1 MQEYLRRLLKDKAR
15 LRKWKRVMIA
25 LSCIVVVCTVYALSL
40 PAQTFACDKEEHTHT
55 AECYDENNG
64 LICDKEEHTH
74 NEDCNKQEEVN
85 EQEEVV
91 KDEPETQNKDEQ
103 VSQVSEE
110 VETTTSTTTTETTT
124 EPFDLSS
131 DANKGKITNVQ
142 FTYKKDG
149 VVVKPGQSV
158 DMNTQDDLSMT
169 YKLWFKDIPA
179 TTLKECGG
187 IMSYKLPE
195 GFTIKN
201 SIDKNITSGSDVIGT
216 MNVSTDGLVTI
227 KYYDT
232 YLKGLNDNQTLT
244 GDFEVDALIDI
255 NKIDSSTG
263 KVTITTPKGNITLN
277 YGLDY
282 KEHYESVSVDKK
294 CEKEA
299 TSDYI
304 KYTITLTAGDDGCQN
319 VYVVDQFTQ
328 NKELVKY
335 EEINLTE
342 TPLNDRENMLQPY
355 ETRKTATKGTI
366 YKTNAPSS
374 DQEIPGAVTSIPNSE
389 SFVWKIV
396 KMNPNEVRQLTY
408 YVKLKDTTEDLYKI
422 KKDVVNNAQV
432 YSKSDNSSQVY
443 SKGYKEST
451 FTPTIIIDTSVM
463 KKNIVKQDDN
473 KDYKKDNEGNYLV
486 NYQIE
491 FNYGSN
497 NNVSIKGF
505 QFADYLDYVDDYDFK
520 TDSKM
525 LPYISFVQDSIVL
538 HVKTAGESGY
548 KEYEAN
554 DISVKWAK
562 GNDTYTTTY
571 NENSTRFK
579 VYELNKQPITI
590 NPGDS
595 YYVTYTLKIKPEVYA
610 VMQSNSVNIKNRYYT
625 YSGDKELNRVGNTDL
640 TLTEYKWVDKDV
652 AKPTTSEETII
663 IDGTKYK
670 NQSNNQFNEDTSAEQ
685 SFKVPAGSYKYTVK
699 LNKTD
704 GKFNITDVTLTDTLD
719 KDVMK
724 YVGYMKI
731 MAYNTQNNVV
741 ETKWVNIDKQQN
753 FSLRLSDIDWTKNC
767 YSYTFEYYATPNN
780 LSSLT
785 SAKVTNTFTL
795 NGDVKRGVD
804 GKNFPFTNVSSSSE
818 VTLEGSYNLNVN
830 KQAWYYEKPK
840 QNATEWQNGKH
851 YWVIEV
857 NGSKIRK
864 DTQIKDEISDASGK
878 DEMSSEMSSYLHKDS
893 LVGVYKGDLKNLS
906 NKKIEDLPEN
916 LKIDKDYYTA
926 EYKNSKGFS
935 GDNNYS
941 ELVLTAKKDIDLQEN
956 EKIYIVVSTEPKELP
971 TEYRATSIYKN
982 SVYVKHINDA
992 DYTKYDEASQEL
1004 YGGNYIL
1011 KELGQTFEYK
1021 NGKYTNISI
1030 GKDKDDPES
1039 KIVKNKLIGNGIYA
1053 SWAFKVNYGGD
1064 LKGDYRV
1071 LETIPDGMELSYIRI
1086 KWTGKSAKKI
1096 TSRTITD
1103 LGDWKEHTITAP
1115 DDDNS
1120 NITTYYYVNGKQALI
1135 QLGEFKGI
1143 HGRDDY
1149 SVDVQVVCRV
1159 TDPDVLLGG
1168 ETKTFNNKVTLQ
1180 SSDGTKDYV
1189 SANAD
1194 AEISNI
1200 KILDKTNIHN
1210 DKSPKIDYTITANEY
1225 GQTLLKNTTDKLT
1238 LVDEM
1243 SSNLVL
1249 DPDSIKAKNIKDDK
1263 DVEIEKKYDPKTN
1276 ILEIQ
1281 IPDGTPVRITYTCK
1295 VKVAPD
1301 TETQVSN
1308 NVYWKNYGQ
1317 TGGVNDEI
1325 KTFSYD
1331 LNASGTTETETHPQ
1345 LKIIKYDDTL
1355 KRLSGAEFEIHE
1367 CELVKDKIQYK
1378 SPVNSTTAI
1387 SGADGTVIIPIE
1399 KFPMDFNTIYEVK
1412 ETNTVDGYILD
1423 DTPYYIMRAK
1433 KEDSGDDYSDYVKEY
1448 IKIAY
1453 QNSKDKHYI
1462 VAYDKD
1468 YFLVEIYNAQQGIT
1482 VKKAFTNNAAETDKN
1497 PVSGTYKFGLYNNA
1511 DGTGT
1516 PLDTIEIKY
1525 RPGETG
1531 VKSAKFKNQT
1541 LNTDYYVFELDQ
1553 NDKPIKASD
1562 GEATINSMQYK
1573 VVYKNETDSTKT
1585 NNAKVGETVIVTN
1598 KSRTKILPSTGSMG
1612 TLIYRL
1618 LGATLVVASV
1628 ICLSNINKNN
1638 RKEKGERD
1646 ETN

>member
-1 MQEYLRRLLKDKAR
+1 
-15 LRKWKRVMIA
+15 MIA

-55 AECYDENNG
+55 AECYDENNQ

-110 VETTTSTTTTETTT
+110 ETTTTTTTTETTT
-124 EPFDLSS
+124 ETTKQPFDLSS

-244 GDFEVDALIDI
+244 GDFEVDAQIDI

-263 KVTITTPKGNITLN
+263 KVTITTPKGVITLN

-282 KEHYESVSVDKK
+282 KEHYGSVSVDKK
-294 CEKEA
+294 CEKEK

-328 NKELVKY
+328 GKDLVNY
-335 EEINLTE
+335 VDINLTE
-342 TPLNDRENMLQPY
+342 IRLNDRENMLQPY

-374 DQEIPGAVTSIPNSE
+374 DQEIPGAVTSITNPE
-389 SFVWKIV
+389 SFVWKIA
-396 KMNPNEVRQLTY
+396 KMEPNEVRTLTY
-408 YVKLKDTTEDLYKI
+408 YVKLIDTTENLYNKQYDI
-422 KKDVVNNAQV
+422 VNNAQV
-432 YSKSDNSSQVY
+432 YSRKDVSSKVY
-443 SKGYKEST
+443 SKGNKDST
-451 FTPTIIIDTSVM
+451 FKPIIKIDTYVM
-463 KKNIVKQDDN
+463 QKNILTQN
-473 KDYKKDNEGNYLV
+473 GNDYIKEDGNYLV

-491 FNYGSN
+491 FNYGSEN
-497 NNVSIKGF
+497 NNCSIKEF
-505 QFADYLDYVDDYDFK
+505 QFRDSLDSDIY

-525 LPYISFVQDSIVL
+525 LPYISFVEDSVVL
-538 HVKTAGESGY
+538 HVKKAGETEYTDYSGSH
-548 KEYEAN
+548 
-554 DISVKWAK
+554 ITVGWAK
-562 GNDTYTTTY
+562 GNDNYSTYK
-571 NENSTRFK
+571 EDSTRFN
-579 VYELNKQPITI
+579 VYELNNQPITI

-610 VMQSNSVNIKNRYYT
+610 AMQSNSVTIKNRYFS
-625 YSGDKELNRVGNTDL
+625 YSRDKLLNKVFNDKLNLHER
-640 TLTEYKWVDKDV
+640 KWVEKSV
-652 AKPTTSEETII
+652 AEPTTAEKTVNME
-663 IDGTKYK
+663 GTKY
-670 NQSNNQFNEDTSAEQ
+670 NNQLIVDTSAEQ
-685 SFKVPAGSYKYTVK
+685 SFKVPAGSYKYTVNINK
-699 LNKTD
+699 TDENKTD
-704 GKFNITDVTLTDTLD
+704 GNFNITNVTLTDTFDKDTLD

-731 MAYNTQNNVV
+731 TAYDTDDKVV
-741 ETKWVNIDKQQN
+741 GTKWINIDKQKS
-753 FSLRLSDIDWTKNC
+753 FSLKLSDIGWENNC
-767 YSYTFEYYATPNN
+767 YSYKFEYYATPNG

-785 SAKVTNTFTL
+785 SAKVNNTFTL
-795 NGDVKRGVD
+795 NGDVKKGVN
-804 GKNFPFTNVSSSSE
+804 GTSFTFTNVNSSKE

-830 KQAWYYEKPK
+830 KQAWYYENPK
-840 QNATEWQNGKH
+840 QNATDWQNGMH

-857 NGSKIRK
+857 NGSKIRAG
-864 DTQIKDEISDASGK
+864 TQIKDEINDASGK
-878 DEMSSEMSSYLHKDS
+878 DEMSSYLHNDS
-893 LVGVYKGDLKNLS
+893 LVGVYKGDFKNLS
-906 NKKIEDLPEN
+906 DYKTIDALPKVGEE
-916 LKIDKDYYTA
+916 YYKA
-926 EYKNSKGFS
+926 EYSNDKHFS
-935 GDNNYS
+935 GENNYS
-941 ELVLTAKKDIDLQEN
+941 ELVLTTKKDIDLQEN
-956 EKIYIVVSTEPKELP
+956 EKIYIVVKTEPKELP

-982 SVYVKHINDA
+982 SVFVKHINDA
-992 DYTKYDEASQEL
+992 DFTKYNEASQEL

-1021 NGKYTNISI
+1021 NGKYTNISK
-1030 GKDKDDPES
+1030 GKDIDDPEG
-1039 KIVKNKLIGNGIYA
+1039 KIVKDKLNGEGIFA

-1086 KWTGKSAKKI
+1086 KWKGNSANDITSKQLTNLGEWKEMKI
-1096 TSRTITD
+1096 TAD
-1103 LGDWKEHTITAP
+1103 GDGSTNKG
-1115 DDDNS
+1115 
-1120 NITTYYYVNGKQALI
+1120 ITTYYYVNGKQALI

-1143 HGRDDY
+1143 HARDDY

-1367 CELVKDKIQYK
+1367 CELVNDKIQYK

-1387 SGADGTVIIPIE
+1387 SGTDGTVTIPTD

-1412 ETNTVDGYILD
+1412 ETNPVDGYIMD

-1433 KEDSGDDYSDYVKEY
+1433 KEDSGNDYSDYVKEY

-1462 VAYDKD
+1462 VAYDQD
-1468 YFLVEIYNAQQGIT
+1468 YFLVKIYNAQQGIT
-1482 VKKAFTNNAAETDKN
+1482 VKKQFTNNAAETEHN
-1497 PVSGTYKFGLYNNA
+1497 PVSGTYRFGLYENEN
-1511 DGTGT
+1511 GEGK
-1516 PLDTIEIKY
+1516 PLEIISIHYDPKDKD
-1525 RPGETG
+1525 
-1531 VKSAKFKNQT
+1531 VKSAKFKNPMDLT
-1541 LNTDYYVFELDQ
+1541 KDYYVFEIGQ
-1553 NDKPIKASD
+1553 NNQPIKASD
-1562 GEATINSMQYK
+1562 DEATINSMQYK

-1618 LGATLVVASV
+1618 LGATLVVASL

-1638 RKEKGERD
+1638 RKEKRRKR
-1646 ETN
+1646 

>member
-1 MQEYLRRLLKDKAR
+1 
-15 LRKWKRVMIA
+15 MIA
-25 LSCIVVVCTVYALSL
+25 LSCIVIVCTVYALSL
-40 PAQTFACDKEEHTHT
+40 PAQTMTCDKEEHTHT
-55 AECYDENNG
+55 AECYDENNE
-64 LICDKEEHTH
+64 LICEKEEHTH

-110 VETTTSTTTTETTT
+110 ETTTTTTTETTI

-131 DANKGKITNVQ
+131 EANKDKIIDVQ

-158 DMNTQDDLSMT
+158 DVSTQDDLSMT
-169 YKLWFKDIPA
+169 YKLWFKGIST
-179 TTLKECGG
+179 TTLIECGG
-187 IMSYKLPE
+187 IISYKLPE
-195 GFTIKN
+195 GFTIKK

-227 KYYDT
+227 T
-232 YLKGLNDNQTLT
+232 YNQQFLSRLQKNETLT
-244 GDFEVDALIDI
+244 GSFEVDAQIDM

-263 KVTITTPKGNITLN
+263 KVTITTPKGDITLN

-282 KEHYESVSVDKK
+282 KEHYGNVSVVDKSW
-294 CEKEA
+294 EKEA

-304 KYTITLTAGDDGCQN
+304 KYTITLKAGDDGCKN
-319 VYVVDQFTQ
+319 LYVVDQFTQ
-328 NKELVKY
+328 GKDLVKY
-335 EEINLTE
+335 EDINQSE
-342 TPLNDRENMLQPY
+342 TPLKISGDNHQPY
-355 ETRKTATKGTI
+355 ETRGVNLKAGTI

-374 DQEIPGAVTSIPNSE
+374 DQKIPGPVTSISNPE
-389 SFVWKIV
+389 SFVWKIDE
-396 KMNPNEVRQLTY
+396 MNPNEIRKLTY
-408 YVKLKDTTEDLYKI
+408 YVKLMDTTQNLYH
-422 KKDVVNNAQV
+422 KKTNVVNNAQV
-432 YSKSDNSSQVY
+432 YSKRDNSSQVY
-443 SKGYKEST
+443 SKGNKEST
-451 FTPTIIIDTSVM
+451 FTPTIVIDTSVM

-473 KDYKKDNEGNYLV
+473 KDYKKDDEGNYLV

-525 LPYISFVQDSIVL
+525 LPYISFVENSIVL

-548 KEYEAN
+548 KEYTGN

-579 VYELNKQPITI
+579 VYELNNKSITI

-610 VMQSNSVNIKNRYYT
+610 AMQSNSVNIKNRYYT
-625 YSGDKELNRVGNTDL
+625 YSTDKELNKIGNTDL
-640 TLTEYKWVDKDV
+640 TLSEYKWVDKDV
-652 AKPTTSEETII
+652 AKPTTSEETIS
-663 IDGTKYK
+663 IDGAKY
-670 NQSNNQFNEDTSAEQ
+670 NNQLNVDSSAEQ

-704 GKFNITDVTLTDTLD
+704 GKFNITNVTLADALD
-719 KDVMK
+719 NKDVMK

-731 MAYNTQNNVV
+731 TAYDTQDKVG
-741 ETKWVNIDKQQN
+741 ETKWINIDKQQS
-753 FSLRLSDIDWTKNC
+753 FSLKLSDIDWKKNC
-767 YSYTFEYYATPNN
+767 YSYTFEYYATPND

-804 GKNFPFTNVSSSSE
+804 GKNFPFTNVSSSRE

-840 QNATEWQNGKH
+840 QNATEWQNGMH

-857 NGSKIRK
+857 NGSKIRAG
-864 DTQIKDEISDASGK
+864 TQIKDEINDVLEK
-878 DEMSSEMSSYLHKDS
+878 DEISSYLHKDS

-906 NKKIEDLPEN
+906 DYKKIDALPVDLKLGDEYY
-916 LKIDKDYYTA
+916 KVDYT
-926 EYKNSKGFS
+926 NNKGFT
-935 GDNNYS
+935 GGNNYS
-941 ELVLTAKKDIDLQEN
+941 ELVLTTKQDFDLQEN

-1030 GKDKDDPES
+1030 GKDKDNPES
-1039 KIVKNKLIGNGIYA
+1039 KIVTKKLNGDGIYA

-1064 LKGDYRV
+1064 LKDDYRV

-1086 KWTGKSAKKI
+1086 KWTGKYAKNI
-1096 TSRTITD
+1096 TSKQITN
-1103 LGDWKEHTITAP
+1103 LGDDWKENTITAP
-1115 DDDNS
+1115 DDDHS
-1120 NITTYYYVNGKQALI
+1120 NITTTYYVNGKQALI
-1135 QLGEFKGI
+1135 QLGSFQGI
-1143 HGRDDY
+1143 HARDDY
-1149 SVDVQVVCRV
+1149 SVDVQVVCIV
-1159 TDPDVLLGG
+1159 IDPDVLLGG
-1168 ETKTFNNKVTLQ
+1168 ETKTFTNEVMLQ
-1180 SSDGTKDYV
+1180 SADGTKDYV
-1189 SANAD
+1189 SANAS
-1194 AEISNI
+1194 AEISKI
-1200 KILDKTNIHN
+1200 KILDKKNIH
-1210 DKSPKIDYTITANEY
+1210 DVKSPKIDYTITANEY

-1238 LVDEM
+1238 LVDDLDE
-1243 SSNLVL
+1243 NLVL
-1249 DPDSIKAKNIKDDK
+1249 DPDSIQAKNIKDRS
-1263 DVEIEKKYDPKTN
+1263 DVNIETKYDPVKN

-1281 IPDGTPVRITYTCK
+1281 IPDSTPVQITYSCK
-1295 VKVAPD
+1295 VKAAPN
-1301 TETQVSN
+1301 TEIPLVSN
-1308 NVYWKNYGQ
+1308 RVYWKNYAQ

-1325 KTFSYD
+1325 KQFSYD

-1355 KRLSGAEFEIHE
+1355 KRLSGAEFEIYE
-1367 CELVKDKIQYK
+1367 CTLENNKIK
-1378 SPVNSTTAI
+1378 RTSRTPITVT
-1387 SGADGTVIIPIE
+1387 SGADGTVTIPTD

-1412 ETNTVDGYILD
+1412 ETNPVDGYIMD

-1433 KEDSGDDYSDYVKEY
+1433 KEDSGNDYSDYVKEY

-1468 YFLVEIYNAQQGIT
+1468 YFLVKIYNAQQGIT
-1482 VKKAFTNNAAETDKN
+1482 VKKQFTNNAAETEHN
-1497 PVSGTYKFGLYNNA
+1497 PVSGTYRFGLYNNEN
-1511 DGTGT
+1511 GTGK
-1516 PLDTIEIKY
+1516 PLEIISIHYDPKDKD
-1525 RPGETG
+1525 
-1531 VKSAKFKNQT
+1531 VKSAKFKNQK
-1541 LNTDYYVFELDQ
+1541 LNTDYYVFELNQ
-1553 NDKPIKASD
+1553 NDQPIKASD
-1562 GEATINSMQYK
+1562 NEATINSMQYK
-1573 VVYKNETDSTKT
+1573 VVYNNETNNTET
-1585 NNAKVGETVIVTN
+1585 NSAKVGETVTVTN
-1598 KSRTKILPSTGSMG
+1598 KSRTKILPSTGSIG

-1618 LGATLVVASV
+1618 LGATLVIASL

-1638 RKEKGERD
+1638 RKEKRRKR
-1646 ETN
+1646 

>member
-1 MQEYLRRLLKDKAR
+1 MIVQEYLRRLLKDKAR
-15 LRKWKRVMIA
+15 LRKWKRIMIA

-40 PAQTFACDKEEHTHT
+40 PAQTLTCDKEEHTHT
-55 AECYDENNG
+55 AECYDENNE
-64 LICDKEEHTH
+64 LICEKEEHTH
-74 NEDCNKQEEVN
+74 TDDCNKQEEVN

-103 VSQVSEE
+103 VSQESEE
-110 VETTTSTTTTETTT
+110 ETTTTTTETTT
-124 EPFDLSS
+124 ETTKQPFDLSS
-131 DANKGKITNVQ
+131 EANKDKITDVQ

-158 DMNTQDDLSMT
+158 DVSTQDDLSMT
-169 YKLWFKDIPA
+169 YKLWLKGISA
-179 TTLKECGG
+179 TTLIECGG
-187 IMSYKLPE
+187 IISYKLPE
-195 GFTIKN
+195 GFTIKK

-227 KYYDT
+227 T
-232 YLKGLNDNQTLT
+232 YNQQFLSRLQENETLT
-244 GDFEVDALIDI
+244 GSFEVDAQIDM

-263 KVTITTPKGNITLN
+263 KVTITTPKGDITLD

-282 KEHYESVSVDKK
+282 KEHYGNVSVVDKSWK
-294 CEKEA
+294 KEA

-304 KYTITLTAGDDGCQN
+304 KYTITLKAGDDGCQN

-328 NKELVKY
+328 GKDLVNY
-335 EEINLTE
+335 VDINLSE
-342 TPLNDRENMLQPY
+342 TPLNGSENKQQPY
-355 ETRKTATKGTI
+355 ETRNTTIQGTI

-374 DQEIPGAVTSIPNSE
+374 DQKIPDSE
-389 SFVWKIV
+389 SFVWKIK
-396 KMNPNEVRQLTY
+396 KMDPNEVRQLTY
-408 YVKLKDTTEDLYKI
+408 YVKLIDTTEIPYKSY
-422 KKDVVNNAQV
+422 KNVVNNAQV
-432 YSKSDNSSQVY
+432 YSRKDDSSQVY
-443 SKGYKEST
+443 PKGNKEST
-451 FTPTIIIDTSVM
+451 FTPTITIDTNVM

-548 KEYEAN
+548 KEYEGN

-579 VYELNKQPITI
+579 VYELNNKSITI

-610 VMQSNSVNIKNRYYT
+610 AMQSDSVTIKNRYYT
-625 YSGDKELNRVGNTDL
+625 YSGSEELDKVGNRDL

-652 AKPTTSEETII
+652 AKPTTSEETINM
-663 IDGTKYK
+663 DGKKY
-670 NQSNNQFNEDTSAEQ
+670 NNQFNEDTSAEQ

-704 GKFNITDVTLTDTLD
+704 GKFNITNVTLADALD
-719 KDVMK
+719 NKDVMK

-731 MAYNTQNNVV
+731 TAYDTQDKVG
-741 ETKWVNIDKQQN
+741 ETKWINIDKQQN

-767 YSYTFEYYATPNN
+767 YSYTFEYYATPND

-795 NGDVKRGVD
+795 NGNVKRGVD
-804 GKNFPFTNVSSSSE
+804 GTTFTFTNVNSSSE

-830 KQAWYYEKPK
+830 KQAWYYENPK

-857 NGSKIRK
+857 NGSTIRK

-878 DEMSSEMSSYLHKDS
+878 DEMSSYLHKDS

-916 LKIDKDYYTA
+916 LKIDKDYYMV

-935 GDNNYS
+935 GDNNYN

-956 EKIYIVVSTEPKELP
+956 EKIYIVVSTGPKELP

-1030 GKDKDDPES
+1030 GKDKDNPES
-1039 KIVKNKLIGNGIYA
+1039 KIVTKKLNGDGIYA

-1064 LKGDYRV
+1064 LKDDYRV

-1086 KWTGKSAKKI
+1086 KWTGKYAKNI
-1096 TSRTITD
+1096 TSKQITN
-1103 LGDWKEHTITAP
+1103 LGDDWKENTITAP
-1115 DDDNS
+1115 DDDHS
-1120 NITTYYYVNGKQALI
+1120 NITTTYYVNGKQALI
-1135 QLGEFKGI
+1135 QLGSFQGI
-1143 HGRDDY
+1143 HARDDY

-1168 ETKTFNNKVTLQ
+1168 KTKTFTNKVMLQ
-1180 SSDGTKDYV
+1180 SPDGTKDYV
-1189 SANAD
+1189 SANAS
-1194 AEISNI
+1194 AEISKI

-1238 LVDEM
+1238 LVDDLDE
-1243 SSNLVL
+1243 NLVL
-1249 DPDSIKAKNIKDDK
+1249 DPDSIKAKNIKNNS
-1263 DVEIEKKYDPKTN
+1263 DVPIETKYDPEKN

-1281 IPDGTPVRITYTCK
+1281 IPDGTPVQIQYSCK
-1295 VKVAPD
+1295 VKAAPNA
-1301 TETQVSN
+1301 EIPLVSN
-1308 NVYWKNYGQ
+1308 RVYWKNYAQ
-1317 TGGVNDEI
+1317 TGGVNNEI
-1325 KTFSYD
+1325 KQFSYD
-1331 LNASGTTETETHPQ
+1331 LNASGTTVTETHPQ

-1367 CELVKDKIQYK
+1367 CKLENNEIKHTSKNPITV
-1378 SPVNSTTAI
+1378 T
-1387 SGADGTVIIPIE
+1387 SGADGTVIIPTD
-1399 KFPMDFNTIYEVK
+1399 KFPMDFNIIYEVK
-1412 ETNTVDGYILD
+1412 ETKTVDGYILD
-1423 DTPYYIMRAK
+1423 NTPYYIMRAK
-1433 KEDSGDDYSDYVKEY
+1433 KEDSRDYSDYVKKY
-1448 IKIAY
+1448 IEY

-1468 YFLVEIYNAQQGIT
+1468 YFLVKIYNAQQGIT
-1482 VKKAFTNNAAETDKN
+1482 VKKEFRNNAAETDKN

-1531 VKSAKFKNQT
+1531 VKSEKFKNQT

-1573 VVYKNETDSTKT
+1573 VVYNNETDSTKT

-1598 KSRTKILPSTGSMG
+1598 KSRTKILPSTGSVG

-1618 LGATLVVASV
+1618 LGATLVVASL

-1638 RKEKGERD
+1638 RKEKRRKRWCASSV
-1646 ETN
+1646 

>member
-1 MQEYLRRLLKDKAR
+1 
-15 LRKWKRVMIA
+15 MIA

-40 PAQTFACDKEEHTHT
+40 PAQTLACDKEEHTHT
-55 AECYDENNG
+55 AECYDENNE
-64 LICDKEEHTH
+64 LICEKEEHTH
-74 NEDCNKQEEVN
+74 TDDCYKQEEVN

-91 KDEPETQNKDEQ
+91 KDEPETINNEQ
-103 VSQVSEE
+103 VSQASEE
-110 VETTTSTTTTETTT
+110 EETTTTTTTETTKQ
-124 EPFDLSS
+124 PFDLSS
-131 DANKGKITNVQ
+131 EANKDKITDVQ

-149 VVVKPGQSV
+149 VVVEPGQSV
-158 DMNTQDDLSMT
+158 DVSTQADLSMT
-169 YKLWFKDIPA
+169 YKLWFKDISA
-179 TTLKECGG
+179 TILKQCGG
-187 IMSYKLPE
+187 IIKYQLPG
-195 GFTIKN
+195 GFKIRN
-201 SIDKNITSGSDVIGT
+201 SIQKNIVEGNDILGT
-216 MNVSTDGLVTI
+216 MDVNKDGLVTI
-227 KYYDT
+227 T
-232 YLKGLNDNQTLT
+232 YNTTFLSGLSDNQTLT
-244 GDFEVDALIDI
+244 GDFEVDAQIDM

-263 KVTITTPKGNITLN
+263 KVTITTPKGDITLN

-282 KEHYESVSVDKK
+282 KEHYGNVEVDKSW
-294 CEKEA
+294 EKEA

-304 KYTITLTAGDDGCQN
+304 KYTITLKAGEDGCKN

-328 NKELVKY
+328 GKDLVKY
-335 EEINLTE
+335 EDINLTE
-342 TPLNDRENMLQPY
+342 NTLNPGEYNHQPY
-355 ETRKTATKGTI
+355 ETRDNNSKAGTI

-374 DQEIPGAVTSIPNSE
+374 DQTIPDAVMSISNPE
-389 SFVWKIV
+389 SFVWKIDE
-396 KMNPNEVRQLTY
+396 MNPNEVRKLTY
-408 YVKLKDTTEDLYKI
+408 YVKLIDTTQNLYH
-422 KKDVVNNAQV
+422 KKTNVVNNAQV
-432 YSKSDNSSQVY
+432 YSKRDNSSQVY
-443 SKGYKEST
+443 SKGNKEST
-451 FTPTIIIDTSVM
+451 FTPTIVIDTSVM

-473 KDYKKDNEGNYLV
+473 KDYKKDDEGNYLV

-525 LPYISFVQDSIVL
+525 LPYISFVENSIVL

-548 KEYEAN
+548 KEYTGN

-562 GNDTYTTTY
+562 GNDTYSTTY
-571 NENSTRFK
+571 KEDSTRFK
-579 VYELNKQPITI
+579 VYELNNKSITI

-610 VMQSNSVNIKNRYYT
+610 AMQSNSVNIKNRYYT
-625 YSGDKELNRVGNTDL
+625 YSTDKELNKIGNTDL
-640 TLTEYKWVDKDV
+640 TLSEYKWVDKDV
-652 AKPTTSEETII
+652 AKPTTSEETINM
-663 IDGTKYK
+663 DGKKY
-670 NQSNNQFNEDTSAEQ
+670 NNQFNEDTSAEQ

-731 MAYNTQNNVV
+731 MAYDTQNNVV

-753 FSLRLSDIDWTKNC
+753 FSLRLSDIDWTNNC
-767 YSYTFEYYATPNN
+767 YSYTFEYYATPND

-785 SAKVTNTFTL
+785 SAKVTNTFSL

-804 GKNFPFTNVSSSSE
+804 GETFTFTNVSSSSE

-864 DTQIKDEISDASGK
+864 DTQIKDEISDALGK
-878 DEMSSEMSSYLHKDS
+878 DEISSYLHKDS
-893 LVGVYKGDLKNLS
+893 LVGVYKGNLKTLS
-906 NKKIEDLPEN
+906 EYKTIDNLPEK
-916 LKIDKDYYTA
+916 LRVSESYYTA
-926 EYKNSKGFS
+926 DYTNKKGFS

-956 EKIYIVVSTEPKELP
+956 EKIYILVSTEPQELP

-1021 NGKYTNISI
+1021 NGKYKNISK
-1030 GKDKDDPES
+1030 GKDIDDPES
-1039 KIVKNKLIGNGIYA
+1039 KIVKEKLNGNGIFA

-1064 LKGDYRV
+1064 LNGDYRV

-1086 KWTGKSAKKI
+1086 KWTGKYAKNI
-1096 TSRTITD
+1096 TSKQITN
-1103 LGDWKEHTITAP
+1103 LGDDWKENTITAP
-1115 DDDNS
+1115 DDDHS
-1120 NITTYYYVNGKQALI
+1120 NITTTYYVNGKQALI
-1135 QLGEFKGI
+1135 QLGSFQGI
-1143 HGRDDY
+1143 HARDDY
-1149 SVDVQVVCRV
+1149 SVDVQVVCKV
-1159 TDPDVLLGG
+1159 IDPDVLLGG
-1168 ETKTFNNKVTLQ
+1168 KTKTFTNKVMLQ
-1180 SSDGTKDYV
+1180 SVDGTKDYV
-1189 SANAD
+1189 SANAS

-1225 GQTLLKNTTDKLT
+1225 GQTLLKNITDKLT
-1238 LVDEM
+1238 LVDDL
-1243 SSNLVL
+1243 SPNLVL
-1249 DPDSIKAKNIKDDK
+1249 DPDSIKAKNIKNNS
-1263 DVEIEKKYDPKTN
+1263 DVPIEIKYDPVKN

-1281 IPDGTPVRITYTCK
+1281 IPDSTPVQITYSCK
-1295 VKVAPD
+1295 VKAAPN
-1301 TETQVSN
+1301 TETPLVSN
-1308 NVYWKNYGQ
+1308 RVYWKNYAQ

-1325 KTFSYD
+1325 KQFSYD

-1355 KRLSGAEFEIHE
+1355 KRLSGAEFEIYE
-1367 CELVKDKIQYK
+1367 CTLENNEIKRTSKKPFTVTSD
-1378 SPVNSTTAI
+1378 
-1387 SGADGTVIIPIE
+1387 ADGTVII
-1399 KFPMDFNTIYEVK
+1399 KTSDYQMKFNTIYEVK
-1412 ETNTVDGYILD
+1412 ETKTVDGYILD
-1423 DTPYYIMRAK
+1423 GNSYYIMRAK
-1433 KEDSGDDYSDYVKEY
+1433 KEDSGDYSDYVKKY
-1448 IKIAY
+1448 IEY
-1453 QNSKDKHYI
+1453 QNSRDKHYI

-1468 YFLVEIYNAQQGIT
+1468 YFLVKIYNAQQGIT
-1482 VKKAFTNNAAETDKN
+1482 VKKQFTNNAAETEYN
-1497 PVSGTYKFGLYNNA
+1497 PVSGTYRFGLYDNA
-1511 DGTGT
+1511 EGSGDA
-1516 PLDTIEIKY
+1516 LEIISIHYDPKDKD
-1525 RPGETG
+1525 
-1531 VKSAKFKNQT
+1531 VKSAKFKNPIDLT
-1541 LNTDYYVFELDQ
+1541 KDYYVFEIGQ
-1553 NDKPIKASD
+1553 NNQPIKASD

-1618 LGATLVVASV
+1618 LGATLVVASI

-1638 RKEKGERD
+1638 RKEKRRKR
-1646 ETN
+1646 

>member
-15 LRKWKRVMIA
+15 LKKWKRIMIA

-40 PAQTFACDKEEHTHT
+40 PAQTLACDKEEHTHT
-55 AECYDENNG
+55 AECYDENNE
-64 LICDKEEHTH
+64 LICEKEEHTH
-74 NEDCNKQEEVN
+74 NEDCNKQEEAN

-103 VSQVSEE
+103 VSQESEE
-110 VETTTSTTTTETTT
+110 EETTTTTTTETTT
-124 EPFDLSS
+124 ETTKQPFDLSYHTENIES
-131 DANKGKITNVQ
+131 VKFV
-142 FTYKKDG
+142 YKKTEIIDG
-149 VVVKPGQSV
+149 KEKTTEYDVPTDGSI
-158 DMNTQDDLSMT
+158 LSYDTLDMT
-169 YKLWFKDIPA
+169 YKLFFKGISA
-179 TTLKECGG
+179 KTLKECGG
-187 IMSYKLPE
+187 IIKYQLPNGFKIRKMIE
-195 GFTIKN
+195 GKTIL
-201 SIDKNITSGSDVIGT
+201 SGGVVIGN

-227 KYYDT
+227 T
-232 YLKGLNDNQTLT
+232 YNQQFLSRLQKNETLT
-244 GDFEVDALIDI
+244 GSFEVDAQIDM

-263 KVTITTPKGNITLN
+263 KVTITTPKGDITLN

-282 KEHYESVSVDKK
+282 KEHYGNVSVVDKSW
-294 CEKEA
+294 EKEA

-304 KYTITLTAGDDGCQN
+304 KYTITLKAGDDGCKN
-319 VYVVDQFTQ
+319 LYVVDQFTQ
-328 NKELVKY
+328 GKDLVKY
-335 EEINLTE
+335 EDINQSE
-342 TPLNDRENMLQPY
+342 TPLKISGDNHQPY
-355 ETRKTATKGTI
+355 ETRGVNLKAGTI

-374 DQEIPGAVTSIPNSE
+374 DQKIPGPVTSISNPE
-389 SFVWKIV
+389 SFVWKIDE
-396 KMNPNEVRQLTY
+396 MNPNEIRKLTY
-408 YVKLKDTTEDLYKI
+408 YVKLIDTTQNLYHNKTN
-422 KKDVVNNAQV
+422 VVNNAQV
-432 YSKSDNSSQVY
+432 YSKRDNSSQVY

-451 FTPTIIIDTSVM
+451 FTPTININTSVM

-473 KDYKKDNEGNYLV
+473 KDYKKDNDGNYLV

-491 FNYGSN
+491 FNYGSE
-497 NNVSIKGF
+497 NNVSIKKF
-505 QFADYLDYVDDYDFK
+505 QFADYLDYEDGVDFK

-538 HVKTAGESGY
+538 HVKEAGKTEYTEY
-548 KEYEAN
+548 KGD

-562 GNDTYTTTY
+562 ENGAYSTTY
-571 NENSTRFK
+571 KEDSTRFK
-579 VYELNKQPITI
+579 VYELNNKSITI

-610 VMQSNSVNIKNRYYT
+610 AMQSNSVTIKNRYYT
-625 YSGDKELNRVGNTDL
+625 YSGSEELDKVGNRDL

-652 AKPTTSEETII
+652 AKPTTSEETINM
-663 IDGTKYK
+663 DGKKY
-670 NQSNNQFNEDTSAEQ
+670 NNQFNEDTSAEQ

-731 MAYNTQNNVV
+731 MAYDTQNNVV
-741 ETKWVNIDKQQN
+741 ETKWVNIDKQQSFN
-753 FSLRLSDIDWTKNC
+753 LKLYDIDWTKNC

-878 DEMSSEMSSYLHKDS
+878 DEMSSYLHKDS
-893 LVGVYKGDLKNLS
+893 LVGVYKGNLKTLS
-906 NKKIEDLPEN
+906 EYKTIDNLPEE
-916 LKIDKDYYTA
+916 LRVSESYYTA
-926 EYKNSKGFS
+926 DYTNKKGFS

-941 ELVLTAKKDIDLQEN
+941 ELVLTTKQDFDLQEN
-956 EKIYIVVSTEPKELP
+956 KKIYIVVKTEPQELP
-971 TEYRATSIYKN
+971 TEYRATSKYKN
-982 SVYVKHINDA
+982 SVYVKHANDA
-992 DYTKYDEASQEL
+992 DFTKYGEASQEL

-1030 GKDKDDPES
+1030 GKDKDNPES
-1039 KIVKNKLIGNGIYA
+1039 KIVTKKLNGDGIYA

-1064 LKGDYRV
+1064 LKDDYRV

-1086 KWTGKSAKKI
+1086 KWTGKYAKNI

-1115 DDDNS
+1115 DDDHS

-1210 DKSPKIDYTITANEY
+1210 DKSPKINYTITANEY

-1367 CELVKDKIQYK
+1367 CELVNDKIQYK

-1387 SGADGTVIIPIE
+1387 SGTDGTVTIPTD
-1399 KFPMDFNTIYEVK
+1399 KFQMKFNTIYEVK
-1412 ETNTVDGYILD
+1412 ETKKVDGYILD
-1423 DTPYYIMRAK
+1423 NTPYYIMRAK
-1433 KEDSGDDYSDYVKEY
+1433 KEDNGDYSDYVKEY
-1448 IKIAY
+1448 IKIVY

-1468 YFLVEIYNAQQGIT
+1468 YFLVKIYNAQQGIT
-1482 VKKAFTNNAAETDKN
+1482 VKKQFTNNAAETEHN
-1497 PVSGTYKFGLYNNA
+1497 PISGTYQFGLYDNEN
-1511 DGTGT
+1511 GTGK
-1516 PLDTIEIKY
+1516 PLEIIEIKY
-1525 RPGETG
+1525 DPKDKD
-1531 VKSAKFKNQT
+1531 VKSEKFKNPIDLT
-1541 LNTDYYVFELDQ
+1541 KDYYVFEIGQ
-1553 NDKPIKASD
+1553 NNQPIKAFE
-1562 GEATINSMQYK
+1562 GEATINSMQYE
-1573 VVYKNETDSTKT
+1573 VVYDNKGNPT
-1585 NNAKVGETVIVTN
+1585 NKAQVGDTVTVTN
-1598 KSRTKILPSTGSMG
+1598 KSRTKILPSTGGIG

-1618 LGATLVVASV
+1618 LGATLVVVSV

-1638 RKEKGERD
+1638 RKGNRRKK
-1646 ETN
+1646 

>member
-1 MQEYLRRLLKDKAR
+1 MIVQEYLRRLLKDKAR
-15 LRKWKRVMIA
+15 LRKWKRIMIA

-40 PAQTFACDKEEHTHT
+40 PAQTLACDKEEHTHT
-55 AECYDENNG
+55 AECYDENNE
-64 LICDKEEHTH
+64 LICEKEEHTH
-74 NEDCNKQEEVN
+74 TDDCYKQEEVN

-91 KDEPETQNKDEQ
+91 KDEPETINNDEQ
-103 VSQVSEE
+103 VSQASEE
-110 VETTTSTTTTETTT
+110 EETTTTTTTETTKQ
-124 EPFDLSS
+124 PFDLSS
-131 DANKGKITNVQ
+131 EANKDKITDVQ

-158 DMNTQDDLSMT
+158 DVSTQADLSMT
-169 YKLWFKDIPA
+169 YKLWFKDISA
-179 TTLKECGG
+179 TILKQCGG
-187 IMSYKLPE
+187 IIKYQLPG
-195 GFTIKN
+195 GFKIRN
-201 SIDKNITSGSDVIGT
+201 SIQKNIVEGNDILGT
-216 MNVSTDGLVTI
+216 MDVNKDGLVTI
-227 KYYDT
+227 T
-232 YLKGLNDNQTLT
+232 YNTTFLSGLSDNQTLT
-244 GDFEVDALIDI
+244 GDFEVDAQIDM

-263 KVTITTPKGNITLN
+263 KVTITTPKGDITLN

-282 KEHYESVSVDKK
+282 KEHYGNVEVDKSW
-294 CEKEA
+294 EKEA

-304 KYTITLTAGDDGCQN
+304 KYTITLKAGEDGCKN

-328 NKELVKY
+328 GKDLVKY
-335 EEINLTE
+335 EDINLTE
-342 TPLNDRENMLQPY
+342 NTLNPGEYNHQPY
-355 ETRKTATKGTI
+355 ETRDNNSKAGTI

-374 DQEIPGAVTSIPNSE
+374 DQTIPDAVMSISNPE
-389 SFVWKIV
+389 SFVWKIDE
-396 KMNPNEVRQLTY
+396 MNPNEVRKLTY
-408 YVKLKDTTEDLYKI
+408 YVKLIDTTQNLYH
-422 KKDVVNNAQV
+422 KKTNVVNNAQV
-432 YSKSDNSSQVY
+432 YSKRDNSSQVY
-443 SKGYKEST
+443 SKGNKEST
-451 FTPTIIIDTSVM
+451 FTPTIVIDTSVM

-473 KDYKKDNEGNYLV
+473 KDYKKDAEGNYLV

-525 LPYISFVQDSIVL
+525 LPYISFVENSIVL

-548 KEYEAN
+548 KEYTGN

-562 GNDTYTTTY
+562 GNDTYSTTY
-571 NENSTRFK
+571 KEDSTRFK
-579 VYELNKQPITI
+579 VYELNNKSITI

-610 VMQSNSVNIKNRYYT
+610 AMQSNSVNIKNRYYT
-625 YSGDKELNRVGNTDL
+625 YSTDKELNKIGNTDL
-640 TLTEYKWVDKDV
+640 TLSEYKWVDKDV
-652 AKPTTSEETII
+652 AKPTTSEETINM
-663 IDGTKYK
+663 DGKKY
-670 NQSNNQFNEDTSAEQ
+670 NNQFNEDTSAEQ

-731 MAYNTQNNVV
+731 MAYDTQNNVV

-753 FSLRLSDIDWTKNC
+753 FSLRLSDIDWTNNC
-767 YSYTFEYYATPNN
+767 YSYTFEYYATPND

-785 SAKVTNTFTL
+785 SAKVTNTFSL
-795 NGDVKRGVD
+795 NGDVKRGLD
-804 GKNFPFTNVSSSSE
+804 GETFTFTNVSSSSE

-864 DTQIKDEISDASGK
+864 DTQIKDEISDALGK
-878 DEMSSEMSSYLHKDS
+878 DEISSYLHKDS
-893 LVGVYKGDLKNLS
+893 LVGVYKGNLKTLS
-906 NKKIEDLPEN
+906 EYKTIDNLPEK
-916 LKIDKDYYTA
+916 LRVSDSYYTA
-926 EYKNSKGFS
+926 DYTNKKGFS

-956 EKIYIVVSTEPKELP
+956 EKIYIVVSTEPQELP
-971 TEYRATSIYKN
+971 TEYRATFIYKN

-1021 NGKYTNISI
+1021 NGKYKNISK
-1030 GKDKDDPES
+1030 GKDIDDPES
-1039 KIVKNKLIGNGIYA
+1039 KIVKEKLNGDGIFA

-1064 LKGDYRV
+1064 LNGDYRV

-1086 KWTGKSAKKI
+1086 KWTGKYAKNI
-1096 TSRTITD
+1096 TSKQITN
-1103 LGDWKEHTITAP
+1103 LGDDWKENTITAP
-1115 DDDNS
+1115 DDDHS
-1120 NITTYYYVNGKQALI
+1120 NITTTYYVNGKQALI
-1135 QLGEFKGI
+1135 QLGSFQGI
-1143 HGRDDY
+1143 HARDDY

-1168 ETKTFNNKVTLQ
+1168 KTKTFTNEVMLQ
-1180 SSDGTKDYV
+1180 SPDGTKDYV
-1189 SANAD
+1189 SANAS
-1194 AEISNI
+1194 AEISKI

-1238 LVDEM
+1238 LVDDL
-1243 SSNLVL
+1243 SPNLVL
-1249 DPDSIKAKNIKDDK
+1249 DPDSIKAKNIKNK
-1263 DVEIEKKYDPKTN
+1263 SDVPIETKYDLEKN

-1281 IPDGTPVRITYTCK
+1281 IPDGTPVQIQYSCK
-1295 VKVAPD
+1295 VKVAPKTD
-1301 TETQVSN
+1301 ASVSN
-1308 NVYWKNYGQ
+1308 RVYWKNYGQ

-1331 LNASGTTETETHPQ
+1331 LNASGTTETETHPE

-1367 CELVKDKIQYK
+1367 CILENNEIKRTSKK
-1378 SPVNSTTAI
+1378 PF
-1387 SGADGTVIIPIE
+1387 TVISDTDGSVTIKTSE
-1399 KFPMDFNTIYEVK
+1399 HQMEFNTIYEVK
-1412 ETNTVDGYILD
+1412 ETKTVDGYILD
-1423 DTPYYIMRAK
+1423 GNSYYIMRAK
-1433 KEDSGDDYSDYVKEY
+1433 KEDSRDYSDYVKKY
-1448 IKIAY
+1448 IEY
-1453 QNSKDKHYI
+1453 QNSRDKHYI

-1468 YFLVEIYNAQQGIT
+1468 YFLVKIFNAQKGIT
-1482 VKKAFTNNAAETDKN
+1482 VQKAFKNNAAETEHN
-1497 PVSGTYKFGLYNNA
+1497 PISGTYRFGLYDNA
-1511 DGTGT
+1511 EGSGDA
-1516 PLDTIEIKY
+1516 LEIISIHYDPKDKD
-1525 RPGETG
+1525 
-1531 VKSAKFKNQT
+1531 VKSAKFKNPIDLT
-1541 LNTDYYVFELDQ
+1541 KDYYVFEIGQ
-1553 NDKPIKASD
+1553 NNQPIKASD
-1562 GEATINSMQYK
+1562 DEATINSMQYK
-1573 VVYKNETDSTKT
+1573 VVYNNETNNTET
-1585 NNAKVGETVIVTN
+1585 NSAKVGETVTVTN
-1598 KSRTKILPSTGSMG
+1598 KSRTKILPSTGSVG

-1618 LGATLVVASV
+1618 LGATLVVASL

-1638 RKEKGERD
+1638 RKEKRRKR
-1646 ETN
+1646 

>member
-15 LRKWKRVMIA
+15 LKKWKRIMIA

-40 PAQTFACDKEEHTHT
+40 PAQTMTCDKEEHTHT
-55 AECYDENNG
+55 AECYDENNE
-64 LICDKEEHTH
+64 LICEKEEHTH
-74 NEDCNKQEEVN
+74 TDDCNKQEEVN
-85 EQEEVV
+85 EQEEDVD
-91 KDEPETQNKDEQ
+91 DEPETQNDDEQ
-103 VSQVSEE
+103 VSQASEE
-110 VETTTSTTTTETTT
+110 VTTTTETTT
-124 EPFDLSS
+124 ETTKQPFDLSS
-131 DANKGKITNVQ
+131 EANKDKITDVQ

-158 DMNTQDDLSMT
+158 DVSTQDDLSMT
-169 YKLWFKDIPA
+169 YKLWFKGISA
-179 TTLKECGG
+179 TTLIECGG
-187 IMSYKLPE
+187 IISYKLPE
-195 GFTIKN
+195 GFTIKK
-201 SIDKNITSGSDVIGT
+201 SIDKNITSGNDVIGT

-227 KYYDT
+227 T
-232 YLKGLNDNQTLT
+232 YNQQFLSRLQKNETLT
-244 GDFEVDALIDI
+244 GSFEVDAQIDM

-263 KVTITTPKGNITLN
+263 KVTITTPKGDITLN

-282 KEHYESVSVDKK
+282 KEHYGNVSVVDKSW
-294 CEKEA
+294 EKEA

-304 KYTITLTAGDDGCQN
+304 KYTITLKAGDDGCKN
-319 VYVVDQFTQ
+319 LYVVDQFTQ
-328 NKELVKY
+328 GKDLVKY
-335 EEINLTE
+335 EDINQSE
-342 TPLNDRENMLQPY
+342 TPLKISGDNHQPY
-355 ETRKTATKGTI
+355 ETRGVNLKAGTI

-374 DQEIPGAVTSIPNSE
+374 DQKIPGPVTSISNPE
-389 SFVWKIV
+389 SFVWKIDE
-396 KMNPNEVRQLTY
+396 MNPNEIRKLTY
-408 YVKLKDTTEDLYKI
+408 YVKLIDTTQNLYHNKTN
-422 KKDVVNNAQV
+422 VVNNAQV
-432 YSKSDNSSQVY
+432 YSKRDNSSQVY

-451 FTPTIIIDTSVM
+451 FTPTININTSVM

-473 KDYKKDNEGNYLV
+473 KDYKKDNDGNYLV

-491 FNYGSN
+491 FNYGSE
-497 NNVSIKGF
+497 NNVSIKKF
-505 QFADYLDYVDDYDFK
+505 QFADYLDYEDGVDFK

-538 HVKTAGESGY
+538 HVKEAGKTEYTEY
-548 KEYEAN
+548 KGD

-562 GNDTYTTTY
+562 ENGAYSTTY
-571 NENSTRFK
+571 KEDSTRFK
-579 VYELNKQPITI
+579 VYELNNKSITI

-610 VMQSNSVNIKNRYYT
+610 AMQSDSVTIKNRYYT
-625 YSGDKELNRVGNTDL
+625 YSGSEELDKVGNRDL

-652 AKPTTSEETII
+652 AKPTTSEETINM
-663 IDGTKYK
+663 DGKKY
-670 NQSNNQFNEDTSAEQ
+670 NNQFNEDTSAEQ

-704 GKFNITDVTLTDTLD
+704 GKFNITDVILTDTLD

-731 MAYNTQNNVV
+731 TAYDTQDKV
-741 ETKWVNIDKQQN
+741 ETKWVNIDKQQS
-753 FSLRLSDIDWTKNC
+753 FSLKLSDIGWKDNC
-767 YSYTFEYYATPNN
+767 YSYTFEYYATPND

-785 SAKVTNTFTL
+785 SAKVNNTFTL

-857 NGSKIRK
+857 NGSKIRAG
-864 DTQIKDEISDASGK
+864 TQIKDEISDASEK
-878 DEMSSEMSSYLHKDS
+878 DEMSSYLHDDS

-906 NKKIEDLPEN
+906 DKKIKDLPEN
-916 LKIDKDYYTA
+916 LKLGDEYYKVDYT
-926 EYKNSKGFS
+926 NSKGFT
-935 GDNNYS
+935 GGNNYS

-956 EKIYIVVSTEPKELP
+956 EKIYKIYIVVSTEPKELP

-1030 GKDKDDPES
+1030 GKDKDNPES
-1039 KIVKNKLIGNGIYA
+1039 KIVTKKLNGDGIYA

-1064 LKGDYRV
+1064 LKDDYRV

-1086 KWTGKSAKKI
+1086 KWTGKYAKNI
-1096 TSRTITD
+1096 TSKQITN
-1103 LGDWKEHTITAP
+1103 LGDDWKENTIAAP
-1115 DDDNS
+1115 DDDHS
-1120 NITTYYYVNGKQALI
+1120 NITTTYYVNGKQALI

-1143 HGRDDY
+1143 HARDDY

-1168 ETKTFNNKVTLQ
+1168 KTKTFTNKVMLQ
-1180 SSDGTKDYV
+1180 SADGTKDYV
-1189 SANAD
+1189 SANAS
-1194 AEISNI
+1194 AEISKI
-1200 KILDKTNIHN
+1200 KILDKKNIH
-1210 DKSPKIDYTITANEY
+1210 DVKSPKIDYTITANEY

-1238 LVDEM
+1238 LVDDLDED
-1243 SSNLVL
+1243 LVL
-1249 DPDSIKAKNIKDDK
+1249 DPDSIQAKNIKDRS
-1263 DVEIEKKYDPKTN
+1263 DVNIETKYDPVKN

-1281 IPDGTPVRITYTCK
+1281 IPDSTPVQITYSCK
-1295 VKVAPD
+1295 VKAAPN
-1301 TETQVSN
+1301 TEIPLVSN
-1308 NVYWKNYGQ
+1308 RVYWKNYAQ

-1325 KTFSYD
+1325 KQFSYD

-1367 CELVKDKIQYK
+1367 CKLENNEIKHTSKNPITV
-1378 SPVNSTTAI
+1378 T
-1387 SGADGTVIIPIE
+1387 SGADGTVTIPTD
-1399 KFPMDFNTIYEVK
+1399 KFPMNFNTIYEVK
-1412 ETNTVDGYILD
+1412 ETNPVDGYILD

-1433 KEDSGDDYSDYVKEY
+1433 KEDSGNDYSDDVKEY

-1468 YFLVEIYNAQQGIT
+1468 YFLVKIYNAQQGIT
-1482 VKKAFTNNAAETDKN
+1482 VKKEFRNNAAETDKN

-1531 VKSAKFKNQT
+1531 VKSEKFKNQT

-1618 LGATLVVASV
+1618 LGATLVVASL

-1638 RKEKGERD
+1638 RKEKRRKR
-1646 ETN
+1646 

>member
-1 MQEYLRRLLKDKAR
+1 
-15 LRKWKRVMIA
+15 MIA

-40 PAQTFACDKEEHTHT
+40 PAQTLTCDKEEHTHT
-55 AECYDENNG
+55 AECYDENNE
-64 LICDKEEHTH
+64 LICEKEEHTH
-74 NEDCNKQEEVN
+74 TDDCNKQEEVN

-103 VSQVSEE
+103 VSQESEE
-110 VETTTSTTTTETTT
+110 ETTTTTTETTT
-124 EPFDLSS
+124 ETTKQPFDLSS
-131 DANKGKITNVQ
+131 EANKDKITDVQ

-158 DMNTQDDLSMT
+158 DVSTQDDLSMT
-169 YKLWFKDIPA
+169 YKLWFKGISA
-179 TTLKECGG
+179 TTLIECGG
-187 IMSYKLPE
+187 IISYKLPE
-195 GFTIKN
+195 GFTIKK

-227 KYYDT
+227 T
-232 YLKGLNDNQTLT
+232 YNQQFLSRLQEIETLT
-244 GDFEVDALIDI
+244 GSFEVDAQIDM

-263 KVTITTPKGNITLN
+263 KVTITTPKGDITLD

-282 KEHYESVSVDKK
+282 KEHYGNVSVVDKSWK
-294 CEKEA
+294 KEA

-304 KYTITLTAGDDGCQN
+304 KYTITLKAGDDGCQN

-328 NKELVKY
+328 GKDLVNY
-335 EEINLTE
+335 VDINLSE
-342 TPLNDRENMLQPY
+342 TPLNGSENKQQPY
-355 ETRKTATKGTI
+355 ETRNTTIQGTI

-374 DQEIPGAVTSIPNSE
+374 DQKIPDSE
-389 SFVWKIV
+389 SFVWKIK
-396 KMNPNEVRQLTY
+396 KMDPNEVRQLTY
-408 YVKLKDTTEDLYKI
+408 YVKLIDTTEIPYKSY
-422 KKDVVNNAQV
+422 KNVVNNAQV
-432 YSKSDNSSQVY
+432 YSRKDDSSQVY
-443 SKGYKEST
+443 PKGNKEST
-451 FTPTIIIDTSVM
+451 FTPTITIDTNVM

-548 KEYEAN
+548 KEYEGN

-579 VYELNKQPITI
+579 VYELNNKSITI

-610 VMQSNSVNIKNRYYT
+610 AMQSDSVTIKNRYYT
-625 YSGDKELNRVGNTDL
+625 YSGSEELDKVGNRDL

-652 AKPTTSEETII
+652 AKPTTSEETINM
-663 IDGTKYK
+663 DGKKY
-670 NQSNNQFNEDTSAEQ
+670 NNQFNEDTSAEQ

-704 GKFNITDVTLTDTLD
+704 GKFNITNVTLADALD
-719 KDVMK
+719 NKDVMK

-731 MAYNTQNNVV
+731 TAYDTQDKVG
-741 ETKWVNIDKQQN
+741 ETKWINIDKQQN

-767 YSYTFEYYATPNN
+767 YSYTFEYYATPND

-795 NGDVKRGVD
+795 NGNVKRGVD
-804 GKNFPFTNVSSSSE
+804 GTTFTFTNVNSSSE

-830 KQAWYYEKPK
+830 KQAWYYENPK

-857 NGSKIRK
+857 NGSTIRK

-878 DEMSSEMSSYLHKDS
+878 DEMSSYLHKDS

-916 LKIDKDYYTA
+916 LKIDKDYYMV

-935 GDNNYS
+935 GDNNYN
-941 ELVLTAKKDIDLQEN
+941 ELILTAKKDIDLQEN
-956 EKIYIVVSTEPKELP
+956 EKIYIVVSTGPKELP

-1030 GKDKDDPES
+1030 GKDKDNPES
-1039 KIVKNKLIGNGIYA
+1039 KIVTKKLNGDGIYA

-1064 LKGDYRV
+1064 LKDDYRV

-1086 KWTGKSAKKI
+1086 KWTGKYAKNI
-1096 TSRTITD
+1096 TSKQITN
-1103 LGDWKEHTITAP
+1103 LGDDWKENTITAP
-1115 DDDNS
+1115 DDDHS
-1120 NITTYYYVNGKQALI
+1120 NITTTYYVNGKQALI
-1135 QLGEFKGI
+1135 QLGSFQGI
-1143 HGRDDY
+1143 HARDDY

-1168 ETKTFNNKVTLQ
+1168 KTKTFTNKVMLQ
-1180 SSDGTKDYV
+1180 SPDGTKDYV
-1189 SANAD
+1189 SANAS
-1194 AEISNI
+1194 AEISKI

-1238 LVDEM
+1238 LVDDLDE
-1243 SSNLVL
+1243 NLVL
-1249 DPDSIKAKNIKDDK
+1249 DPDSIKAKNIKNNS
-1263 DVEIEKKYDPKTN
+1263 DVPIETKYDPEKN

-1281 IPDGTPVRITYTCK
+1281 IPDGTPVQIQYSCK
-1295 VKVAPD
+1295 VKAAPNA
-1301 TETQVSN
+1301 EIPLVSN
-1308 NVYWKNYGQ
+1308 RVYWKNYAQ
-1317 TGGVNDEI
+1317 TGGVNNEI
-1325 KTFSYD
+1325 KQFSYD
-1331 LNASGTTETETHPQ
+1331 LNASGTTVTETHPQ

-1367 CELVKDKIQYK
+1367 CKLENNEIKHTSKNPITV
-1378 SPVNSTTAI
+1378 T
-1387 SGADGTVIIPIE
+1387 SGADGTVIIPTD
-1399 KFPMDFNTIYEVK
+1399 KFPMDFNIIYEVK
-1412 ETNTVDGYILD
+1412 ETKTVDGYILD
-1423 DTPYYIMRAK
+1423 NTPYYIMRAK
-1433 KEDSGDDYSDYVKEY
+1433 KEDSRDYSDYVKKY
-1448 IKIAY
+1448 IEY

-1468 YFLVEIYNAQQGIT
+1468 YFLVKIYNAQQGIT
-1482 VKKAFTNNAAETDKN
+1482 VKKEFRNNAAETDKN

-1531 VKSAKFKNQT
+1531 VKSEKFKNQT

-1573 VVYKNETDSTKT
+1573 VVYNNETDSTKT

-1598 KSRTKILPSTGSMG
+1598 KSRTKILPSTGSVG

-1618 LGATLVVASV
+1618 LGATLVVASL

-1638 RKEKGERD
+1638 RKEKRRKR
-1646 ETN
+1646 

>member
-1 MQEYLRRLLKDKAR
+1 
-15 LRKWKRVMIA
+15 MIA

-40 PAQTFACDKEEHTHT
+40 PAQTLTCDKEEHTHT
-55 AECYDENNG
+55 AECYDENNE
-64 LICDKEEHTH
+64 LICEKEEHTH
-74 NEDCNKQEEVN
+74 TDDCNKQEEVN

-103 VSQVSEE
+103 VSQESEE
-110 VETTTSTTTTETTT
+110 ETTTTTTETTT
-124 EPFDLSS
+124 ETTKQPFDLSS
-131 DANKGKITNVQ
+131 EANKDKITDVQ

-158 DMNTQDDLSMT
+158 DVSTQDDLSMT
-169 YKLWFKDIPA
+169 YKLWFKGISA
-179 TTLKECGG
+179 TTLIECGG
-187 IMSYKLPE
+187 IISYKLPE
-195 GFTIKN
+195 GFTIKK

-227 KYYDT
+227 T
-232 YLKGLNDNQTLT
+232 YNQQFLSRLQENETLT
-244 GDFEVDALIDI
+244 GSFEVDAQIDM

-263 KVTITTPKGNITLN
+263 KVTITTPKGDITLD

-282 KEHYESVSVDKK
+282 KEHYGNVSVVDKSWK
-294 CEKEA
+294 KEA

-304 KYTITLTAGDDGCQN
+304 KYTITLKAGDDGCQN

-328 NKELVKY
+328 GKDLVNY
-335 EEINLTE
+335 VDINLSE
-342 TPLNDRENMLQPY
+342 TPLNGSENKQQPY
-355 ETRKTATKGTI
+355 ETRNTTIQGTI

-374 DQEIPGAVTSIPNSE
+374 DQKIPDSE
-389 SFVWKIV
+389 SFVWKIK
-396 KMNPNEVRQLTY
+396 KMDPNEVRQLTY
-408 YVKLKDTTEDLYKI
+408 YVKLIDTTEIPYKSY
-422 KKDVVNNAQV
+422 KNVVNNAQV
-432 YSKSDNSSQVY
+432 YSRKDDSSQVY
-443 SKGYKEST
+443 PKGNKEST
-451 FTPTIIIDTSVM
+451 FTPTITIDTNVM

-548 KEYEAN
+548 KEYEGN

-579 VYELNKQPITI
+579 VYELNNKSITI

-610 VMQSNSVNIKNRYYT
+610 AMQSDSVTIKNRYYT
-625 YSGDKELNRVGNTDL
+625 YSGSEELDKVGNRDL

-652 AKPTTSEETII
+652 AKPTTSEETINM
-663 IDGTKYK
+663 DGKKY
-670 NQSNNQFNEDTSAEQ
+670 NNQFNEDTSAEQ

-704 GKFNITDVTLTDTLD
+704 GKFNITNVTLADALD
-719 KDVMK
+719 NKDVMK

-731 MAYNTQNNVV
+731 TAYDTQDKVG
-741 ETKWVNIDKQQN
+741 ETKWINIDKQQN

-767 YSYTFEYYATPNN
+767 YSYTFEYYATPND

-795 NGDVKRGVD
+795 NGNVKRGVD
-804 GKNFPFTNVSSSSE
+804 GTTFTFTNVNSSSE

-830 KQAWYYEKPK
+830 KQAWYYENPK

-857 NGSKIRK
+857 NGSTIRK

-878 DEMSSEMSSYLHKDS
+878 DEMSSYLHKDS

-916 LKIDKDYYTA
+916 LKIDKDYYMV

-935 GDNNYS
+935 GDNNYN

-956 EKIYIVVSTEPKELP
+956 EKIYIVVSTGPKELP

-1030 GKDKDDPES
+1030 GKDKDNPES
-1039 KIVKNKLIGNGIYA
+1039 KIVTKKLNGDGIYA

-1064 LKGDYRV
+1064 LKDDYRV

-1086 KWTGKSAKKI
+1086 KWTGKYAKNI
-1096 TSRTITD
+1096 TSKQITN
-1103 LGDWKEHTITAP
+1103 LGDDWKENTITAP
-1115 DDDNS
+1115 DDDHS
-1120 NITTYYYVNGKQALI
+1120 NITTTYYVNGKQALI
-1135 QLGEFKGI
+1135 QLGSFQGI
-1143 HGRDDY
+1143 HARDDY

-1168 ETKTFNNKVTLQ
+1168 KTKTFTNKVMLQ
-1180 SSDGTKDYV
+1180 SPDGTKDYV
-1189 SANAD
+1189 SANAS
-1194 AEISNI
+1194 AEISKI

-1238 LVDEM
+1238 LVDDLDE
-1243 SSNLVL
+1243 NLVL
-1249 DPDSIKAKNIKDDK
+1249 DPDSIKAKNIKNNS
-1263 DVEIEKKYDPKTN
+1263 DVPIETKYDPEKN

-1281 IPDGTPVRITYTCK
+1281 IPDGTPVQIQYSCK
-1295 VKVAPD
+1295 VKAAPNA
-1301 TETQVSN
+1301 EIPLVSN
-1308 NVYWKNYGQ
+1308 RVYWKNYAQ
-1317 TGGVNDEI
+1317 TGGVNNEI
-1325 KTFSYD
+1325 KQFSYD
-1331 LNASGTTETETHPQ
+1331 LNASGTTVTETHPQ

-1367 CELVKDKIQYK
+1367 CKLENNEIKHTSKNPITV
-1378 SPVNSTTAI
+1378 T
-1387 SGADGTVIIPIE
+1387 SGADGTVIIPTD
-1399 KFPMDFNTIYEVK
+1399 KFPMDFNIIYEVK
-1412 ETNTVDGYILD
+1412 ETKTVDGYILD
-1423 DTPYYIMRAK
+1423 NTPYYIMRAK
-1433 KEDSGDDYSDYVKEY
+1433 KEDSRDYSDYVKKY
-1448 IKIAY
+1448 IEY

-1468 YFLVEIYNAQQGIT
+1468 YFLVKIYNAQQGIT
-1482 VKKAFTNNAAETDKN
+1482 VKKEFRNNAAETDKN

-1531 VKSAKFKNQT
+1531 VKSEKFKNQT

-1573 VVYKNETDSTKT
+1573 VVYNNETDSTKT

-1598 KSRTKILPSTGSMG
+1598 KSRTKILPSTGSVG

-1618 LGATLVVASV
+1618 LGATLVVASL

-1638 RKEKGERD
+1638 RKEKRRKR
-1646 ETN
+1646 

>member
-1 MQEYLRRLLKDKAR
+1 
-15 LRKWKRVMIA
+15 
-25 LSCIVVVCTVYALSL
+25 
-40 PAQTFACDKEEHTHT
+40 
-55 AECYDENNG
+55 
-64 LICDKEEHTH
+64 
-74 NEDCNKQEEVN
+74 
-85 EQEEVV
+85 
-91 KDEPETQNKDEQ
+91 
-103 VSQVSEE
+103 
-110 VETTTSTTTTETTT
+110 
-124 EPFDLSS
+124 
-131 DANKGKITNVQ
+131 
-142 FTYKKDG
+142 
-149 VVVKPGQSV
+149 
-158 DMNTQDDLSMT
+158 
-169 YKLWFKDIPA
+169 
-179 TTLKECGG
+179 
-187 IMSYKLPE
+187 
-195 GFTIKN
+195 
-201 SIDKNITSGSDVIGT
+201 

-227 KYYDT
+227 T
-232 YLKGLNDNQTLT
+232 YNQQFLSRLQENETLT
-244 GDFEVDALIDI
+244 GSFEVDAQIDM

-263 KVTITTPKGNITLN
+263 KVTITTPKGDITLN

-282 KEHYESVSVDKK
+282 KEHYGNVSVVDKSWK
-294 CEKEA
+294 KEA

-304 KYTITLTAGDDGCQN
+304 KYTITLKAGDDGCQN

-328 NKELVKY
+328 GKDLVNY
-335 EEINLTE
+335 VDINLSE
-342 TPLNDRENMLQPY
+342 TPLNGSENKQQPY
-355 ETRKTATKGTI
+355 ETRNTTIQGTI

-374 DQEIPGAVTSIPNSE
+374 DQKIPDSE
-389 SFVWKIV
+389 SFVWKIK
-396 KMNPNEVRQLTY
+396 KMDPNEVRQLTY
-408 YVKLKDTTEDLYKI
+408 YVKLIDTTEIPYKSY
-422 KKDVVNNAQV
+422 KNVVNNAQV
-432 YSKSDNSSQVY
+432 YSRKDDSSQVY
-443 SKGYKEST
+443 PKGNKEST
-451 FTPTIIIDTSVM
+451 FTPTITIDTNVM

-548 KEYEAN
+548 KEYEGN

-579 VYELNKQPITI
+579 VYELNNKSITI

-610 VMQSNSVNIKNRYYT
+610 AMQSDSVTIKNRYYT
-625 YSGDKELNRVGNTDL
+625 YSGSEELDKVGNRDL

-652 AKPTTSEETII
+652 AKPTTSEETINM
-663 IDGTKYK
+663 DGKKY
-670 NQSNNQFNEDTSAEQ
+670 NNQFNEDTSAEQ

-704 GKFNITDVTLTDTLD
+704 GKFNITNVTLADALD
-719 KDVMK
+719 NKDVMK

-731 MAYNTQNNVV
+731 TAYDTQDKVG
-741 ETKWVNIDKQQN
+741 ETKWINIDKQQN

-767 YSYTFEYYATPNN
+767 YSYTFEYYATPND

-795 NGDVKRGVD
+795 NGNVKRGVD
-804 GKNFPFTNVSSSSE
+804 GTTFTFTNVNSSSE

-830 KQAWYYEKPK
+830 KQAWYYENPK

-857 NGSKIRK
+857 NGSTIRK

-878 DEMSSEMSSYLHKDS
+878 DEMSSYLHKDS

-916 LKIDKDYYTA
+916 LKIDKDYYMV

-935 GDNNYS
+935 GDNNYN

-1030 GKDKDDPES
+1030 GKDKDNPES
-1039 KIVKNKLIGNGIYA
+1039 KIVTKKLNGDGIYA

-1064 LKGDYRV
+1064 LKDDYRV

-1086 KWTGKSAKKI
+1086 KWTGKYAKNI
-1096 TSRTITD
+1096 TSKQITN
-1103 LGDWKEHTITAP
+1103 LGDDWKENAITAP
-1115 DDDNS
+1115 DDDHS
-1120 NITTYYYVNGKQALI
+1120 NITTTYYVNGKQALI
-1135 QLGEFKGI
+1135 QLGSFQGI
-1143 HGRDDY
+1143 HARDDY

-1168 ETKTFNNKVTLQ
+1168 KTKTFTNKVMLQ
-1180 SSDGTKDYV
+1180 SPDGTKDYV
-1189 SANAD
+1189 SANAS
-1194 AEISNI
+1194 AEISKI

-1238 LVDEM
+1238 LVDDLDE
-1243 SSNLVL
+1243 NLVL
-1249 DPDSIKAKNIKDDK
+1249 DPDSIKAKNIKNNS
-1263 DVEIEKKYDPKTN
+1263 DVPIETKYDPEKN

-1281 IPDGTPVRITYTCK
+1281 IPDGTPVQIQYSCK
-1295 VKVAPD
+1295 VKAAPNA
-1301 TETQVSN
+1301 EIPLVSN
-1308 NVYWKNYGQ
+1308 RVYWKNYAQ
-1317 TGGVNDEI
+1317 TGGVNNEI
-1325 KTFSYD
+1325 KQFSYD
-1331 LNASGTTETETHPQ
+1331 LNASGTTVTETHPQ

-1367 CELVKDKIQYK
+1367 CKLENNEIKHTSKNPITV
-1378 SPVNSTTAI
+1378 T
-1387 SGADGTVIIPIE
+1387 SGADGTVIIPTD
-1399 KFPMDFNTIYEVK
+1399 KFPMDFNIIYEVK
-1412 ETNTVDGYILD
+1412 ETKTVDGYILD
-1423 DTPYYIMRAK
+1423 NTPYYIMRAK
-1433 KEDSGDDYSDYVKEY
+1433 KEDSRDYSDYVKKY
-1448 IKIAY
+1448 IEY

-1468 YFLVEIYNAQQGIT
+1468 YFLVKIYNAQQGIT
-1482 VKKAFTNNAAETDKN
+1482 VKKEFRNNAAETDKN

-1531 VKSAKFKNQT
+1531 VKSEKFKNQT

-1573 VVYKNETDSTKT
+1573 VVYNNETDSTKT

-1598 KSRTKILPSTGSMG
+1598 KSRTKILPSTGSVG

-1618 LGATLVVASV
+1618 LGATLVVASL

-1638 RKEKGERD
+1638 RKEKRRKR
-1646 ETN
+1646 

>member
-15 LRKWKRVMIA
+15 LRKWKRIMIA

-40 PAQTFACDKEEHTHT
+40 PAQTMTCDKEEHTHT
-55 AECYDENNG
+55 AECYDENNE
-64 LICDKEEHTH
+64 LICEKEEHTH

-91 KDEPETQNKDEQ
+91 KDEPETQNDDEQ
-103 VSQVSEE
+103 VSQESEE
-110 VETTTSTTTTETTT
+110 ETTTTTETTT
-124 EPFDLSS
+124 QPFDL
-131 DANKGKITNVQ
+131 NVHTENIESVK
-142 FTYKKDG
+142 FVYKKTEIIDG
-149 VVVKPGQSV
+149 KEKTTEYDVPTDGSI
-158 DMNTQDDLSMT
+158 LSYDTLDMT
-169 YKLWFKDIPA
+169 YKLFFKGISA

-187 IMSYKLPE
+187 IVTYQLPKGFKIRKTIE
-195 GFTIKN
+195 GKTIL
-201 SIDKNITSGSDVIGT
+201 SGSEVIGT

-227 KYYDT
+227 KYNDT
-232 YLKGLNDNQTLT
+232 YLNNLNDYQTLT
-244 GDFEVDALIDI
+244 GSFEVDAQIDM

-263 KVTITTPKGNITLN
+263 KVTITTPKGDITLN

-282 KEHYESVSVDKK
+282 KEHYGNVSVVDKSW
-294 CEKEA
+294 EKEA

-304 KYTITLTAGDDGCQN
+304 KYTITLKAGDDGCQN

-328 NKELVKY
+328 GKNLVEY
-335 EEINLTE
+335 VDINISE
-342 TPLNDRENMLQPY
+342 TPLNGSVNKQQPY
-355 ETRKTATKGTI
+355 ETRNTTIQGKI
-366 YKTNAPSS
+366 YKTDAPSS
-374 DQEIPGAVTSIPNSE
+374 DQTIPDAVTNITNPE
-389 SFVWKIV
+389 SFVWKIDE
-396 KMNPNEVRQLTY
+396 MNPNEVRKLTY
-408 YVKLKDTTEDLYKI
+408 YVKLIDTTENLYQI

-432 YSKSDNSSQVY
+432 YSKREGSSQVY
-443 SKGYKEST
+443 SKDHKEST

-473 KDYKKDNEGNYLV
+473 KDYKKDNDGNYLV

-491 FNYGSN
+491 FNYGLN

-525 LPYISFVQDSIVL
+525 LPYISFVENSIVL

-548 KEYEAN
+548 KEYKGN

-579 VYELNKQPITI
+579 VYELNNKSITI

-610 VMQSNSVNIKNRYYT
+610 AMQSNSVNIKNRYYT
-625 YSGDKELNRVGNTDL
+625 YSTDKELNKIGNTDL
-640 TLTEYKWVDKDV
+640 TLSEYKWVDKDV
-652 AKPTTSEETII
+652 AKPTTSEETINM
-663 IDGTKYK
+663 DGKKY
-670 NQSNNQFNEDTSAEQ
+670 NNQFNEDTSAEQ
-685 SFKVPAGSYKYTVK
+685 LFKVPAGSYKYTVNINK
-699 LNKTD
+699 TDKNKTD

-785 SAKVTNTFTL
+785 SAKVTNTFSL

-804 GKNFPFTNVSSSSE
+804 GETFTFTNVSSSSE
-818 VTLEGSYNLNVN
+818 VTLEGSYNLNIN

-864 DTQIKDEISDASGK
+864 DTQIKDEISEALGK
-878 DEMSSEMSSYLHKDS
+878 DEISSYLHKDS

-916 LKIDKDYYTA
+916 LKIGKDYYTA

-941 ELVLTAKKDIDLQEN
+941 ELVLTTKKDIDLQEN

-982 SVYVKHINDA
+982 SVYVKHINDV
-992 DYTKYDEASQEL
+992 DFTKYDEASQEL

-1011 KELGQTFEYK
+1011 KELGQTFECK
-1021 NGKYTNISI
+1021 NGKYINISK
-1030 GKDKDDPES
+1030 GKDTDNPEN
-1039 KIVKNKLIGNGIYA
+1039 KIVTKNLNGDGIFA

-1071 LETIPDGMELSYIRI
+1071 LETIPDGMELSYMRI
-1086 KWTGKSAKKI
+1086 KWTGKSAKDI
-1096 TSRTITD
+1096 TSKQIKN
-1103 LGDWKEHTITAP
+1103 LGDDWKENTITAP

-1120 NITTYYYVNGKQALI
+1120 NITTTYYVNGKQALI

-1143 HGRDDY
+1143 HARDDY

-1168 ETKTFNNKVTLQ
+1168 GTKTFNNKVMLQ
-1180 SSDGTKDYV
+1180 SADGTKDYV
-1189 SANAD
+1189 SANAS
-1194 AEISNI
+1194 AEISNK

-1238 LVDEM
+1238 LVDDL
-1243 SSNLVL
+1243 SPNLVL
-1249 DPDSIKAKNIKDDK
+1249 DPDSIKAKNIKNNI
-1263 DVEIEKKYDPKTN
+1263 DVPIEIKYDPEKN

-1281 IPDGTPVRITYTCK
+1281 IPDGTPVQIQYSCK
-1295 VKVAPD
+1295 VKVAPK
-1301 TETQVSN
+1301 TETSVSN
-1308 NVYWKNYGQ
+1308 RVYWKNYGQ

-1331 LNASGTTETETHPQ
+1331 LNASGTTEIETHPQ
-1345 LKIIKYDDTL
+1345 LTIIKYDDTL
-1355 KRLSGAEFEIHE
+1355 KRLSGAEFEIYE
-1367 CELVKDKIQYK
+1367 CTLENNEIKR
-1378 SPVNSTTAI
+1378 TTKKPFTVTSDAN
-1387 SGADGTVIIPIE
+1387 GTVTI
-1399 KFPMDFNTIYEVK
+1399 KTSDYQMKFNTIYEVK
-1412 ETNTVDGYILD
+1412 ETKTVDGYILD
-1423 DTPYYIMRAK
+1423 GNSYYIMRAK
-1433 KEDSGDDYSDYVKEY
+1433 KEDSGDYSDDVKKY
-1448 IKIAY
+1448 IEY
-1453 QNSKDKHYI
+1453 QNSRDKHYI

-1468 YFLVEIYNAQQGIT
+1468 YFLVKIYNAQKGIT
-1482 VKKAFTNNAAETDKN
+1482 VKKAFTNNAAAETEHN
-1497 PVSGTYKFGLYNNA
+1497 PVSGTYRFGLYDNA
-1511 DGTGT
+1511 EGSGDAIEI
-1516 PLDTIEIKY
+1516 IEIKY
-1525 RPGETG
+1525 DPTDKG
-1531 VKSAKFKNQT
+1531 VKTAKFKNQK

-1573 VVYKNETDSTKT
+1573 VVYNNETDSTKT

-1638 RKEKGERD
+1638 RKEKRRKR
-1646 ETN
+1646 

>member
-1 MQEYLRRLLKDKAR
+1 
-15 LRKWKRVMIA
+15 MIA

-40 PAQTFACDKEEHTHT
+40 PAQTLACDKEEHTHT
-55 AECYDENNG
+55 AECYDENNE
-64 LICDKEEHTH
+64 LICEKEEHTH
-74 NEDCNKQEEVN
+74 TDDCNKQEEVN

-91 KDEPETQNKDEQ
+91 KDEPETINNDEQ
-103 VSQVSEE
+103 VSQASEE
-110 VETTTSTTTTETTT
+110 EETTTTTTTETTKQ
-124 EPFDLSS
+124 PFDLSS
-131 DANKGKITNVQ
+131 EANKDKITDVQ

-158 DMNTQDDLSMT
+158 DVSTQADLSMT
-169 YKLWFKDIPA
+169 YKLWFKDISA
-179 TTLKECGG
+179 TILKQCGG
-187 IMSYKLPE
+187 IIKYQLPG
-195 GFTIKN
+195 GFKIRN
-201 SIDKNITSGSDVIGT
+201 SIQKNIVEGNDILGT
-216 MNVSTDGLVTI
+216 MDVNKDGLVTI
-227 KYYDT
+227 T
-232 YLKGLNDNQTLT
+232 YNTTFLSGLSDNQTLT
-244 GDFEVDALIDI
+244 GDFEVDAQIDM

-263 KVTITTPKGNITLN
+263 KVTITTPKGDITLN

-282 KEHYESVSVDKK
+282 KEHYGNVEVDKSW
-294 CEKEA
+294 EKEA

-304 KYTITLTAGDDGCQN
+304 KYTITLKAGEDGCKN

-328 NKELVKY
+328 GKDLVKY
-335 EEINLTE
+335 EDINLTE
-342 TPLNDRENMLQPY
+342 NTLNPGEYNHQPY
-355 ETRKTATKGTI
+355 ETRDNNSKAGTI

-374 DQEIPGAVTSIPNSE
+374 DQTIPDAVMSISNPE
-389 SFVWKIV
+389 SFVWKIDE
-396 KMNPNEVRQLTY
+396 MNPNEVRKLTY
-408 YVKLKDTTEDLYKI
+408 YVKLIDTTQNLYH
-422 KKDVVNNAQV
+422 KKTNVVNNAQV
-432 YSKSDNSSQVY
+432 YSKRDNSSQVY
-443 SKGYKEST
+443 SKGNKEST
-451 FTPTIIIDTSVM
+451 FTPTIVIDTSVM

-473 KDYKKDNEGNYLV
+473 KDYKKDAEGNYLV

-525 LPYISFVQDSIVL
+525 LPYISFVENSIVL

-548 KEYEAN
+548 KEYTGN

-562 GNDTYTTTY
+562 GNDTYSTTY
-571 NENSTRFK
+571 KEDSTRFK
-579 VYELNKQPITI
+579 VYELNNKSITI

-610 VMQSNSVNIKNRYYT
+610 AMQSNSVNIKNRYYT
-625 YSGDKELNRVGNTDL
+625 YSTDKELNKIGNTDL
-640 TLTEYKWVDKDV
+640 TLSEYKWVDKDV
-652 AKPTTSEETII
+652 AKPTTSEETINM
-663 IDGTKYK
+663 DGKKY
-670 NQSNNQFNEDTSAEQ
+670 NNQFNEDTSAEQ

-731 MAYNTQNNVV
+731 MAYDTQNNVV

-753 FSLRLSDIDWTKNC
+753 FSLRLSDIDWTNNC
-767 YSYTFEYYATPNN
+767 YSYTFEYYATPND

-785 SAKVTNTFTL
+785 SAKVTNTFSL
-795 NGDVKRGVD
+795 NGDVKRGLD
-804 GKNFPFTNVSSSSE
+804 GETFTFTNVSSSSE

-864 DTQIKDEISDASGK
+864 DTQIKDEISDALGK
-878 DEMSSEMSSYLHKDS
+878 DEISSYLHKDS
-893 LVGVYKGDLKNLS
+893 LVGVYKGKLKTLS
-906 NKKIEDLPEN
+906 EYKTIDNLPEK
-916 LKIDKDYYTA
+916 LRVSESYYTA
-926 EYKNSKGFS
+926 DYTNKKGFS

-956 EKIYIVVSTEPKELP
+956 EKIYIVVSTEPQELP

-1021 NGKYTNISI
+1021 NGKYKNISK
-1030 GKDKDDPES
+1030 GKDIDDPES
-1039 KIVKNKLIGNGIYA
+1039 KIVKEKLNGDGIFA

-1064 LKGDYRV
+1064 LNGDYRV

-1086 KWTGKSAKKI
+1086 KWTGKYAKNI
-1096 TSRTITD
+1096 TSKQITN
-1103 LGDWKEHTITAP
+1103 LGDDWKENTITAP
-1115 DDDNS
+1115 DDDHS
-1120 NITTYYYVNGKQALI
+1120 NITTTYYVNGKQALI
-1135 QLGEFKGI
+1135 QLGSFQGI
-1143 HGRDDY
+1143 HARDDY

-1168 ETKTFNNKVTLQ
+1168 KTKTFTNEVMLQ
-1180 SSDGTKDYV
+1180 SPDGTKDYV
-1189 SANAD
+1189 SANAS
-1194 AEISNI
+1194 AEISKI

-1238 LVDEM
+1238 LVDDL
-1243 SSNLVL
+1243 SPNLVL
-1249 DPDSIKAKNIKDDK
+1249 DPDSIKAKNIKNK
-1263 DVEIEKKYDPKTN
+1263 SDVPIETKYDPEKN

-1281 IPDGTPVRITYTCK
+1281 IPDGTPVQIQYSCK
-1295 VKVAPD
+1295 VKVAPKTD
-1301 TETQVSN
+1301 ASVSN
-1308 NVYWKNYGQ
+1308 RVYWKNYGQ

-1331 LNASGTTETETHPQ
+1331 LNASGTTETETHPE

-1367 CELVKDKIQYK
+1367 CILENNEIKRTSKK
-1378 SPVNSTTAI
+1378 PF
-1387 SGADGTVIIPIE
+1387 TVISDTDGSVTIKTSE
-1399 KFPMDFNTIYEVK
+1399 HQMEFNTIYEVK
-1412 ETNTVDGYILD
+1412 ETKTVDGYILD
-1423 DTPYYIMRAK
+1423 GNSYYIMRAK
-1433 KEDSGDDYSDYVKEY
+1433 KEDSRDYSDYVKKY
-1448 IKIAY
+1448 IEY
-1453 QNSKDKHYI
+1453 QNSRDKHYI
-1462 VAYDKD
+1462 VTYDKD
-1468 YFLVEIYNAQQGIT
+1468 YFLVKIFNAQKGIT
-1482 VKKAFTNNAAETDKN
+1482 VQKAFKNNAAETEHN
-1497 PVSGTYKFGLYNNA
+1497 PISGTYRFGLYDNA
-1511 DGTGT
+1511 EGSGDA
-1516 PLDTIEIKY
+1516 LEIISIHYDPKDKD
-1525 RPGETG
+1525 
-1531 VKSAKFKNQT
+1531 VKSAKFKNPIDLT
-1541 LNTDYYVFELDQ
+1541 KDYYVFEIGQ
-1553 NDKPIKASD
+1553 NNQPIKASD
-1562 GEATINSMQYK
+1562 DEATINSMQYK
-1573 VVYKNETDSTKT
+1573 VVYNNETNNTET
-1585 NNAKVGETVIVTN
+1585 NSAKVGETVTVTN
-1598 KSRTKILPSTGSMG
+1598 KSRTKILPSTGSVG

-1618 LGATLVVASV
+1618 LGATLVVASL

-1638 RKEKGERD
+1638 RKEKRRKR
-1646 ETN
+1646 

>member
-1 MQEYLRRLLKDKAR
+1 
-15 LRKWKRVMIA
+15 MIA

-40 PAQTFACDKEEHTHT
+40 PAQTLTCDKEEHTHT
-55 AECYDENNG
+55 AECYDENNE
-64 LICDKEEHTH
+64 LICEKEEHTH
-74 NEDCNKQEEVN
+74 TDDCNKQEEVN

-103 VSQVSEE
+103 VSQESEE
-110 VETTTSTTTTETTT
+110 EETTTTTTETTT

-131 DANKGKITNVQ
+131 EANKDKITDVQ

-158 DMNTQDDLSMT
+158 DVSTQDDLSMT
-169 YKLWFKDIPA
+169 YKLWFKGISA
-179 TTLKECGG
+179 TTLIECGG
-187 IMSYKLPE
+187 IISYKLPE
-195 GFTIKN
+195 GFTIKK

-227 KYYDT
+227 T
-232 YLKGLNDNQTLT
+232 YNQQFLSRLQKNETLT
-244 GDFEVDALIDI
+244 GSFEVDAQIDM

-263 KVTITTPKGNITLN
+263 KVTITTPKGDITLN

-282 KEHYESVSVDKK
+282 KEHYGNVSVVDKSW
-294 CEKEA
+294 EKEA

-304 KYTITLTAGDDGCQN
+304 KYTITLKAGDDGCKN
-319 VYVVDQFTQ
+319 LYVVDQFTQ
-328 NKELVKY
+328 GKDLVKY
-335 EEINLTE
+335 EDINQSE
-342 TPLNDRENMLQPY
+342 TPLKISGDNHQPY
-355 ETRKTATKGTI
+355 ETRGVNLKAGTI

-374 DQEIPGAVTSIPNSE
+374 DQKIPGPVTSISNPE
-389 SFVWKIV
+389 SFVWKIDE
-396 KMNPNEVRQLTY
+396 MNPNEIRKLTY
-408 YVKLKDTTEDLYKI
+408 YVKLIDTTQNLYHNKTN
-422 KKDVVNNAQV
+422 VVNNAQV
-432 YSKSDNSSQVY
+432 YSKRDNSSQVY

-451 FTPTIIIDTSVM
+451 FTPTININTSVM

-473 KDYKKDNEGNYLV
+473 KDYKKDNDGNYLV

-491 FNYGSN
+491 FNYGSEN
-497 NNVSIKGF
+497 NISIKKF
-505 QFADYLDYVDDYDFK
+505 QFADYLDYEDGVDFK

-538 HVKTAGESGY
+538 HVKEAGKTEYTEY
-548 KEYEAN
+548 KGD

-562 GNDTYTTTY
+562 ENGAYSTTY
-571 NENSTRFK
+571 KEDSTRFK
-579 VYELNKQPITI
+579 VYELNNKPITI

-610 VMQSNSVNIKNRYYT
+610 AMQSDSVTIKNRYYT
-625 YSGDKELNRVGNTDL
+625 YSGSEELDKVGNRDL

-652 AKPTTSEETII
+652 AKPTTSEETIS
-663 IDGTKYK
+663 IDGAKY
-670 NQSNNQFNEDTSAEQ
+670 NNQLNVDSSAEQ

-704 GKFNITDVTLTDTLD
+704 GKFNITNVTLADALD
-719 KDVMK
+719 NKDVMK

-731 MAYNTQNNVV
+731 TAYDTQDKVG
-741 ETKWVNIDKQQN
+741 ETKWINIDKQQS
-753 FSLRLSDIDWTKNC
+753 FSLKLSDIDWKKNC
-767 YSYTFEYYATPNN
+767 YSYTFEYYATPND

-864 DTQIKDEISDASGK
+864 DTQIKDEINDASGK
-878 DEMSSEMSSYLHKDS
+878 DEMSSYLHNDS
-893 LVGVYKGDLKNLS
+893 LVGVYKGDFKNLS
-906 NKKIEDLPEN
+906 DYKTIDALPKES
-916 LKIDKDYYTA
+916 KVGEEYYKA
-926 EYKNSKGFS
+926 EYSNDKHFS
-935 GDNNYS
+935 GENNYS
-941 ELVLTAKKDIDLQEN
+941 ELVLTTKKDIDLQEN
-956 EKIYIVVSTEPKELP
+956 EKIYKIYIVVKTEPKELP

-982 SVYVKHINDA
+982 SVFVKHINDA
-992 DYTKYDEASQEL
+992 DFTKYNEASQEL

-1021 NGKYTNISI
+1021 NGKYTNISK
-1030 GKDKDDPES
+1030 GKDTDNPES
-1039 KIVKNKLIGNGIYA
+1039 KIVTKKLNGDGIYA

-1064 LKGDYRV
+1064 LKDDYRV

-1086 KWTGKSAKKI
+1086 KWTGKYAKNI
-1096 TSRTITD
+1096 TSKQITN
-1103 LGDWKEHTITAP
+1103 LGDDWKENTIAAP
-1115 DDDNS
+1115 DDDHS
-1120 NITTYYYVNGKQALI
+1120 NITTTYYVNGKQALI

-1143 HGRDDY
+1143 HARDDY

-1168 ETKTFNNKVTLQ
+1168 KTKTFTNKVMLQ
-1180 SSDGTKDYV
+1180 SPDGTKDYV
-1189 SANAD
+1189 SANAS

-1200 KILDKTNIHN
+1200 KILNKENVHN
-1210 DKSPKIDYTITANEY
+1210 VKSPKIDYTITANEY

-1238 LVDEM
+1238 LVDDLDE
-1243 SSNLVL
+1243 NLVL
-1249 DPDSIKAKNIKDDK
+1249 DPDSIKAKNIKNNS
-1263 DVEIEKKYDPKTN
+1263 DVPIETKYDPVKN

-1281 IPDGTPVRITYTCK
+1281 IPDSTPVQITYSCK
-1295 VKVAPD
+1295 VKAAPN
-1301 TETQVSN
+1301 TEIPLVSN
-1308 NVYWKNYGQ
+1308 RVYWKNYAQ

-1325 KTFSYD
+1325 KQFSYD

-1355 KRLSGAEFEIHE
+1355 KRLSGAKFEIHE
-1367 CELVKDKIQYK
+1367 CKLENNEIKHTSKNPITV
-1378 SPVNSTTAI
+1378 T
-1387 SGADGTVIIPIE
+1387 SGADGTVIIPTD

-1412 ETNTVDGYILD
+1412 ETNPVDGYILD

-1433 KEDSGDDYSDYVKEY
+1433 KEDSGNDYSDYVKEY

-1468 YFLVEIYNAQQGIT
+1468 YFLVKIYNAQQGIT
-1482 VKKAFTNNAAETDKN
+1482 VKKQFTNNAAETEHN
-1497 PVSGTYKFGLYNNA
+1497 PVSGTYRFGLYEDA
-1511 DGTGT
+1511 AGTK
-1516 PLDTIEIKY
+1516 LLQTIDVKY
-1525 RPGETG
+1525 RPGDPEDVLT
-1531 VKSAKFKNQT
+1531 AKFNNPDDLDGT
-1541 LNTDYYVFELDQ
+1541 YYVFELDQ
-1553 NDKPIKASD
+1553 KGEPIQATAT
-1562 GEATINSMQYK
+1562 EATINSMQYK
-1573 VVYKNETDSTKT
+1573 VVYNNETDSTKT

-1618 LGATLVVASV
+1618 LGATLVVASL
-1628 ICLSNINKNN
+1628 ICLSNINKNK
-1638 RKEKGERD
+1638 RKEKRRKR
-1646 ETN
+1646 

>member
-1 MQEYLRRLLKDKAR
+1 
-15 LRKWKRVMIA
+15 MIA

-40 PAQTFACDKEEHTHT
+40 PAQTLTCDKEEHTHT
-55 AECYDENNG
+55 AECYDENNE
-64 LICDKEEHTH
+64 LICEKEEHTH
-74 NEDCNKQEEVN
+74 TDDCNKQEEVN

-103 VSQVSEE
+103 VSQESEE
-110 VETTTSTTTTETTT
+110 ETTTTTTTETRTQ
-124 EPFDLSS
+124 PFDL
-131 DANKGKITNVQ
+131 NVHTENIESVK
-142 FTYKKDG
+142 FVYKKTEIIDG
-149 VVVKPGQSV
+149 KEKTTEYDVPTDGSI
-158 DMNTQDDLSMT
+158 LSYDTLDMT
-169 YKLWFKDIPA
+169 YKLFFKGISA

-187 IMSYKLPE
+187 IVTYQLPKGFKIRKTIE
-195 GFTIKN
+195 GKTIL
-201 SIDKNITSGSDVIGT
+201 SGSEVIGT

-227 KYYDT
+227 KYNDT
-232 YLKGLNDNQTLT
+232 YLNNLNDYQTLT
-244 GDFEVDALIDI
+244 GSFEVDAQIDM

-263 KVTITTPKGNITLN
+263 KVTITTPKGDITLN

-282 KEHYESVSVDKK
+282 KEHYGNVSVVDKSW
-294 CEKEA
+294 EKEA

-304 KYTITLTAGDDGCQN
+304 KYTITLKAGDDGCQN

-328 NKELVKY
+328 GKNLVEY
-335 EEINLTE
+335 VDINISE
-342 TPLNDRENMLQPY
+342 TPLNGSVNKQQPY
-355 ETRKTATKGTI
+355 ETRNTTIQGKI
-366 YKTNAPSS
+366 YKTDAPSS
-374 DQEIPGAVTSIPNSE
+374 DQTIPDAVTNITNPE
-389 SFVWKIV
+389 SFVWKIDE
-396 KMNPNEVRQLTY
+396 MNPNEIRKLTY
-408 YVKLKDTTEDLYKI
+408 YVKLIDTTQNLYQI

-432 YSKSDNSSQVY
+432 YSKREGSSQVY
-443 SKGYKEST
+443 SKDHKEST

-473 KDYKKDNEGNYLV
+473 KDYKKDNDGNYLV

-491 FNYGSN
+491 FNYGLN

-525 LPYISFVQDSIVL
+525 LPYISFVENSIVL

-548 KEYEAN
+548 KEYKGN

-579 VYELNKQPITI
+579 VYELNNKSITI

-610 VMQSNSVNIKNRYYT
+610 AMQSNSVNIKNRYYT
-625 YSGDKELNRVGNTDL
+625 YSTDKELNKIGNTDL
-640 TLTEYKWVDKDV
+640 TLSEYKWVDKDV
-652 AKPTTSEETII
+652 AKPTTSEETINM
-663 IDGTKYK
+663 DGKKY
-670 NQSNNQFNEDTSAEQ
+670 NNQFNEDTSAEQ

-731 MAYNTQNNVV
+731 MAYDTQNNVL

-795 NGDVKRGVD
+795 NGNVKRGVD
-804 GKNFPFTNVSSSSE
+804 GEIFTFENVNSSKE

-864 DTQIKDEISDASGK
+864 DTQIKDEISDALGK
-878 DEMSSEMSSYLHKDS
+878 DEISSYLHKDS

-916 LKIDKDYYTA
+916 LKIGKDYYTA

-941 ELVLTAKKDIDLQEN
+941 ELVLTTKKDIDLQEN

-982 SVYVKHINDA
+982 SVYVKHINDV
-992 DYTKYDEASQEL
+992 DFTKYDEASQEL

-1011 KELGQTFEYK
+1011 KELGQTFECK
-1021 NGKYTNISI
+1021 NGKYINISK
-1030 GKDKDDPES
+1030 GKDTDNPEN
-1039 KIVKNKLIGNGIYA
+1039 KIVTKNLNGDGIFA

-1071 LETIPDGMELSYIRI
+1071 LETIPDGMELSYMRI
-1086 KWTGKSAKKI
+1086 KWTGKSAKDI
-1096 TSRTITD
+1096 TSKQIKN
-1103 LGDWKEHTITAP
+1103 LGNDWKENTITAP

-1120 NITTYYYVNGKQALI
+1120 NITTTYYVNGKQALI

-1143 HGRDDY
+1143 HARDDY

-1168 ETKTFNNKVTLQ
+1168 GTKTFNNKVMLQ
-1180 SSDGTKDYV
+1180 SADGTKDYV
-1189 SANAD
+1189 SANAS
-1194 AEISNI
+1194 AEISN
-1200 KILDKTNIHN
+1200 
-1210 DKSPKIDYTITANEY
+1210 
-1225 GQTLLKNTTDKLT
+1225 
-1238 LVDEM
+1238 
-1243 SSNLVL
+1243 
-1249 DPDSIKAKNIKDDK
+1249 
-1263 DVEIEKKYDPKTN
+1263 KK
-1276 ILEIQ
+1276 
-1281 IPDGTPVRITYTCK
+1281 
-1295 VKVAPD
+1295 
-1301 TETQVSN
+1301 
-1308 NVYWKNYGQ
+1308 
-1317 TGGVNDEI
+1317 
-1325 KTFSYD
+1325 
-1331 LNASGTTETETHPQ
+1331 
-1345 LKIIKYDDTL
+1345 
-1355 KRLSGAEFEIHE
+1355 
-1367 CELVKDKIQYK
+1367 
-1378 SPVNSTTAI
+1378 
-1387 SGADGTVIIPIE
+1387 
-1399 KFPMDFNTIYEVK
+1399 M
-1412 ETNTVDGYILD
+1412 
-1423 DTPYYIMRAK
+1423 
-1433 KEDSGDDYSDYVKEY
+1433 
-1448 IKIAY
+1448 
-1453 QNSKDKHYI
+1453 
-1462 VAYDKD
+1462 
-1468 YFLVEIYNAQQGIT
+1468 
-1482 VKKAFTNNAAETDKN
+1482 
-1497 PVSGTYKFGLYNNA
+1497 
-1511 DGTGT
+1511 
-1516 PLDTIEIKY
+1516 
-1525 RPGETG
+1525 
-1531 VKSAKFKNQT
+1531 
-1541 LNTDYYVFELDQ
+1541 
-1553 NDKPIKASD
+1553 
-1562 GEATINSMQYK
+1562 
-1573 VVYKNETDSTKT
+1573 
-1585 NNAKVGETVIVTN
+1585 
-1598 KSRTKILPSTGSMG
+1598 
-1612 TLIYRL
+1612 
-1618 LGATLVVASV
+1618 
-1628 ICLSNINKNN
+1628 
-1638 RKEKGERD
+1638 
-1646 ETN
+1646 

>member
-1 MQEYLRRLLKDKAR
+1 
-15 LRKWKRVMIA
+15 MIA

-40 PAQTFACDKEEHTHT
+40 PAQTLACDKEEHTHT
-55 AECYDENNG
+55 AECYDENNE
-64 LICDKEEHTH
+64 LICEKEEHTH
-74 NEDCNKQEEVN
+74 TDDCNKQEEVN

-91 KDEPETQNKDEQ
+91 EDEPETQNNEEQ
-103 VSQVSEE
+103 VSHESEE
-110 VETTTSTTTTETTT
+110 ETTTTTTETTT
-124 EPFDLSS
+124 QPFDL
-131 DANKGKITNVQ
+131 NVHTENIESVK
-142 FTYKKDG
+142 FVYKKTEIIDG
-149 VVVKPGQSV
+149 KEKTTEYDVPTDGSI
-158 DMNTQDDLSMT
+158 LSYDTLDMT
-169 YKLWFKDIPA
+169 YKLFFKGISA

-187 IMSYKLPE
+187 IVTYQLPKGFKIRKTIE
-195 GFTIKN
+195 GKTIL
-201 SIDKNITSGSDVIGT
+201 SGSEVIGT

-227 KYYDT
+227 KYNDT
-232 YLKGLNDNQTLT
+232 YLNNLNDYQTLT
-244 GDFEVDALIDI
+244 GSFEVDAQIDM

-263 KVTITTPKGNITLN
+263 KVTITTPKGDITLN

-282 KEHYESVSVDKK
+282 KEHYGNVSVVDKSW
-294 CEKEA
+294 EKEA

-304 KYTITLTAGDDGCQN
+304 KYTITLKAGDDGCQN

-328 NKELVKY
+328 GKNLVEY
-335 EEINLTE
+335 VDINISE
-342 TPLNDRENMLQPY
+342 TPLNGSVNKQQPY
-355 ETRKTATKGTI
+355 ETRNTTIQGKI
-366 YKTNAPSS
+366 YKTDAPSS
-374 DQEIPGAVTSIPNSE
+374 DQTIPDAVTNITNPE
-389 SFVWKIV
+389 SFVWKIDE
-396 KMNPNEVRQLTY
+396 MNPNEIRKLTY
-408 YVKLKDTTEDLYKI
+408 YVKLIDTTQNLYQI

-432 YSKSDNSSQVY
+432 YSKREGSSQVY
-443 SKGYKEST
+443 SKDHKEST

-473 KDYKKDNEGNYLV
+473 KDYKKDNDGNYLV

-491 FNYGSN
+491 FNYGLN

-525 LPYISFVQDSIVL
+525 LPYISFVENSIVL

-548 KEYEAN
+548 KEYKGN

-579 VYELNKQPITI
+579 VYELNNKSITI

-610 VMQSNSVNIKNRYYT
+610 AMQSNSVNIKNRYYT
-625 YSGDKELNRVGNTDL
+625 YSTDKELNKIGNTDL
-640 TLTEYKWVDKDV
+640 TLSEYKWVDKDV
-652 AKPTTSEETII
+652 AKPTTSEETINM
-663 IDGTKYK
+663 DGKKY
-670 NQSNNQFNEDTSAEQ
+670 NNQFNEDTSAEQ
-685 SFKVPAGSYKYTVK
+685 LFKVPAGSYKYTVK

-731 MAYNTQNNVV
+731 MAYDTQNNVV

-785 SAKVTNTFTL
+785 SAKVTNTFSL

-804 GKNFPFTNVSSSSE
+804 GETFTFTNVSSSSE
-818 VTLEGSYNLNVN
+818 VTLEGSYNLNIN

-864 DTQIKDEISDASGK
+864 DTQIKDEISEALGK
-878 DEMSSEMSSYLHKDS
+878 DEISSYLHKDS

-916 LKIDKDYYTA
+916 LKIGKDYYTA

-941 ELVLTAKKDIDLQEN
+941 ELVLTTKKDIDLQEN

-982 SVYVKHINDA
+982 SVYVKHINDV
-992 DYTKYDEASQEL
+992 DFTKYDEASQEL

-1011 KELGQTFEYK
+1011 KELGQTFECK
-1021 NGKYTNISI
+1021 NGKYINISK
-1030 GKDKDDPES
+1030 GKDTDNPEN
-1039 KIVKNKLIGNGIYA
+1039 KIVTKNLNGDGIFA

-1071 LETIPDGMELSYIRI
+1071 LETIPDGMELSYMRI
-1086 KWTGKSAKKI
+1086 KWTGKSAKDI
-1096 TSRTITD
+1096 TSKQIKN
-1103 LGDWKEHTITAP
+1103 LGDDWKENTITAP

-1120 NITTYYYVNGKQALI
+1120 NITTTYYVNGKQALI

-1143 HGRDDY
+1143 HARDDY

-1168 ETKTFNNKVTLQ
+1168 GTKTFNNKVMLQ
-1180 SSDGTKDYV
+1180 SADGTKDYV
-1189 SANAD
+1189 SANAS
-1194 AEISNI
+1194 AEISNK

-1238 LVDEM
+1238 LVDDL
-1243 SSNLVL
+1243 SPNLVL
-1249 DPDSIKAKNIKDDK
+1249 DPDSIKAKNIKNNI
-1263 DVEIEKKYDPKTN
+1263 DVPIEIKYDPEKN

-1281 IPDGTPVRITYTCK
+1281 IPDGTPVQIQYSCK
-1295 VKVAPD
+1295 VKVAPK
-1301 TETQVSN
+1301 TETSVSN
-1308 NVYWKNYGQ
+1308 RVYWKNYGQ

-1345 LKIIKYDDTL
+1345 LTIIKYDDTL
-1355 KRLSGAEFEIHE
+1355 KRLSGAEFEIYE
-1367 CELVKDKIQYK
+1367 CTLENNEIKR
-1378 SPVNSTTAI
+1378 TTKKPFTVTSDAN
-1387 SGADGTVIIPIE
+1387 GTVTI
-1399 KFPMDFNTIYEVK
+1399 KTSDYQMKFNTIYEVK
-1412 ETNTVDGYILD
+1412 ETKTVDGYILD
-1423 DTPYYIMRAK
+1423 GNSYYIMRAK
-1433 KEDSGDDYSDYVKEY
+1433 KEDSGDYSDYVKKY
-1448 IKIAY
+1448 IEY
-1453 QNSKDKHYI
+1453 QNSRDKHYI

-1468 YFLVEIYNAQQGIT
+1468 YFLVKIYNAQKGIT
-1482 VKKAFTNNAAETDKN
+1482 VKKAFTNDAAETKHN
-1497 PVSGTYKFGLYNNA
+1497 PVSGIYKFGLYDNA
-1511 DGTGT
+1511 EGSGK
-1516 PLDTIEIKY
+1516 PLEIIEIKY
-1525 RPGETG
+1525 DPKDKD
-1531 VKSAKFKNQT
+1531 VKSAKFKNPIDLT
-1541 LNTDYYVFELDQ
+1541 KDYYVFEIGQ
-1553 NDKPIKASD
+1553 NNQPIKASD
-1562 GEATINSMQYK
+1562 NEATINSMQYK
-1573 VVYKNETDSTKT
+1573 VVYNNETNSTET

-1618 LGATLVVASV
+1618 LGATLVVASL

-1638 RKEKGERD
+1638 RKEKRRKR
-1646 ETN
+1646 

>member
-1 MQEYLRRLLKDKAR
+1 
-15 LRKWKRVMIA
+15 MIA

-40 PAQTFACDKEEHTHT
+40 PAQTLTCDKEEHTHT
-55 AECYDENNG
+55 AECYDENNE
-64 LICDKEEHTH
+64 LICEKEEHTH
-74 NEDCNKQEEVN
+74 TDDCYKQEEVN

-110 VETTTSTTTTETTT
+110 ETTTTETTT
-124 EPFDLSS
+124 ETTKQPFDLSYHTENIES
-131 DANKGKITNVQ
+131 VKFV
-142 FTYKKDG
+142 YKKTEIIDG
-149 VVVKPGQSV
+149 KEKTTEYDVPTDGSI
-158 DMNTQDDLSMT
+158 LSYDTLDMT
-169 YKLWFKDIPA
+169 YKLFFKGISA
-179 TTLKECGG
+179 KTLKECGG
-187 IMSYKLPE
+187 IIKYQLPNGFKIRKMIE
-195 GFTIKN
+195 GKTIL
-201 SIDKNITSGSDVIGT
+201 SGGVVIGN

-227 KYYDT
+227 T
-232 YLKGLNDNQTLT
+232 YNQQFLSRLQENETLT
-244 GDFEVDALIDI
+244 GSFEVDAQIDM

-263 KVTITTPKGNITLN
+263 KVTITTPKGDITLN

-282 KEHYESVSVDKK
+282 KEHYGNVSVVDKSWK
-294 CEKEA
+294 KEA

-304 KYTITLTAGDDGCQN
+304 KYTITLKAGDDGCQN

-328 NKELVKY
+328 GKDLVEY
-335 EEINLTE
+335 VDINLTE
-342 TPLNDRENMLQPY
+342 NTLNSGEYNHQPY
-355 ETRKTATKGTI
+355 ETRDNNSKAGTI

-374 DQEIPGAVTSIPNSE
+374 DQTIPDAVTNITNPG

-408 YVKLKDTTEDLYKI
+408 YVKLKNTTEDLYKI

-432 YSKSDNSSQVY
+432 YSKKEGSSKVY

-525 LPYISFVQDSIVL
+525 LPYISFVENSIVL

-548 KEYEAN
+548 KEYKGN

-579 VYELNKQPITI
+579 VYELNNKSITI

-610 VMQSNSVNIKNRYYT
+610 AMQSNSVNIKNRYYT
-625 YSGDKELNRVGNTDL
+625 YSTDKELNKIGNTDL
-640 TLTEYKWVDKDV
+640 TLSEYKWVDKDV
-652 AKPTTSEETII
+652 AKQTTSEETINM
-663 IDGTKYK
+663 DGKKY
-670 NQSNNQFNEDTSAEQ
+670 NNQFNEDTSAEQ

-731 MAYNTQNNVV
+731 MAYDTQNNVL

-795 NGDVKRGVD
+795 NGNVKRGVD
-804 GKNFPFTNVSSSSE
+804 GEIFTFENVNSSKE
-818 VTLEGSYNLNVN
+818 VTLEGSYNLKVN
-830 KQAWYYEKPK
+830 KQAWYYENPK

-864 DTQIKDEISDASGK
+864 DTQIKDEINDASGK
-878 DEMSSEMSSYLHKDS
+878 DEMSSYLHNDS
-893 LVGVYKGDLKNLS
+893 LVGVYKGDFKNLS

-916 LKIDKDYYTA
+916 LKIGKDYYTA

-941 ELVLTAKKDIDLQEN
+941 ELVLTTKKDIDLQEN
-956 EKIYIVVSTEPKELP
+956 EKVYIVVSTEPKELP
-971 TEYRATSIYKN
+971 TEYRAISIYKN
-982 SVYVKHINDA
+982 SVYVKHINDV
-992 DYTKYDEASQEL
+992 DFTKYDEASQEL

-1011 KELGQTFEYK
+1011 KELGQTFECK
-1021 NGKYTNISI
+1021 NGKYINISK
-1030 GKDKDDPES
+1030 GKDTDNPEN
-1039 KIVKNKLIGNGIYA
+1039 KIVTKNLNGDGIFA

-1071 LETIPDGMELSYIRI
+1071 LETIPDGMELSYMRI
-1086 KWTGKSAKKI
+1086 KWTGKSAKDI
-1096 TSRTITD
+1096 TSKQIKN
-1103 LGDWKEHTITAP
+1103 LGDDWKENTITAP

-1120 NITTYYYVNGKQALI
+1120 NITTTYYVNGKQALI

-1143 HGRDDY
+1143 HARDDY

-1168 ETKTFNNKVTLQ
+1168 GTKTFNNKVMLQ
-1180 SSDGTKDYV
+1180 SADGTKDYV
-1189 SANAD
+1189 SANAS
-1194 AEISNI
+1194 AEISNK

-1238 LVDEM
+1238 LVDDL
-1243 SSNLVL
+1243 SPNLVL
-1249 DPDSIKAKNIKDDK
+1249 DPDSIKAKNIKNNI
-1263 DVEIEKKYDPKTN
+1263 DVPIEIKYDPEKN

-1281 IPDGTPVRITYTCK
+1281 IPDGTPVQIQYSCK
-1295 VKVAPD
+1295 VKVAPK
-1301 TETQVSN
+1301 TETSVSN
-1308 NVYWKNYGQ
+1308 RVYWKNYGQ

-1345 LKIIKYDDTL
+1345 LTIIKYDDTL
-1355 KRLSGAEFEIHE
+1355 KRLSGAEFEIYE
-1367 CELVKDKIQYK
+1367 CTLENNEIKR
-1378 SPVNSTTAI
+1378 TTKKPFTVTSDAN
-1387 SGADGTVIIPIE
+1387 GTVTI
-1399 KFPMDFNTIYEVK
+1399 KTSDYQMKFNTIYEVK
-1412 ETNTVDGYILD
+1412 ETKTVDGYILD
-1423 DTPYYIMRAK
+1423 GNSYYIMRAK
-1433 KEDSGDDYSDYVKEY
+1433 KEDSGDYSDYVKEY
-1448 IKIAY
+1448 IEY
-1453 QNSKDKHYI
+1453 QNSRDKHYI

-1468 YFLVEIYNAQQGIT
+1468 YFLVKIYNAQKGIT
-1482 VKKAFTNNAAETDKN
+1482 VKKAFTNDAAETKHN
-1497 PVSGTYKFGLYNNA
+1497 PVSGIYKFGLYDNA
-1511 DGTGT
+1511 EGSGK
-1516 PLDTIEIKY
+1516 PLEIIEIKY
-1525 RPGETG
+1525 DPKDKD
-1531 VKSAKFKNQT
+1531 VKSAKFKNPIDLT
-1541 LNTDYYVFELDQ
+1541 KDYYVFEIGQ
-1553 NDKPIKASD
+1553 NNQPIKASD

-1573 VVYKNETDSTKT
+1573 VVYNNETNSTET
-1585 NNAKVGETVIVTN
+1585 NSAKVGETVIVTN

-1618 LGATLVVASV
+1618 LGATLVVASL

-1638 RKEKGERD
+1638 RKEKRRKR
-1646 ETN
+1646 

>member
-15 LRKWKRVMIA
+15 LRKWKRIMIA
-25 LSCIVVVCTVYALSL
+25 LSCIVVVCTGYALSL
-40 PAQTFACDKEEHTHT
+40 PAQTLACDKEEHTHT
-55 AECYDENNG
+55 AECYDENNE
-64 LICDKEEHTH
+64 LICEKEEHTH
-74 NEDCNKQEEVN
+74 TDDCNKQEEVN

-91 KDEPETQNKDEQ
+91 KDEPETQNNEKQ
-103 VSQVSEE
+103 VSHESEE
-110 VETTTSTTTTETTT
+110 ETTTTTTETTT
-124 EPFDLSS
+124 QPFDL
-131 DANKGKITNVQ
+131 NVHTENIESVK
-142 FTYKKDG
+142 FVYKKTEIIDG
-149 VVVKPGQSV
+149 KEKTTEYDVPTDGSI
-158 DMNTQDDLSMT
+158 LSYDTLDMT
-169 YKLWFKDIPA
+169 YKLFFKGISA

-187 IMSYKLPE
+187 IVTYQLPKGFKIRKTIE
-195 GFTIKN
+195 GKTIL
-201 SIDKNITSGSDVIGT
+201 SGSEVIGT

-227 KYYDT
+227 KYNDT
-232 YLKGLNDNQTLT
+232 YLNNLNDYQTLT
-244 GDFEVDALIDI
+244 GSFEVDAQIDM

-263 KVTITTPKGNITLN
+263 KVTITTPKGDITLN

-282 KEHYESVSVDKK
+282 KEHYGNVSVVDKSW
-294 CEKEA
+294 EKEA

-304 KYTITLTAGDDGCQN
+304 KYTITLKAGDDGCQN

-328 NKELVKY
+328 GKNLVEY
-335 EEINLTE
+335 VDINISE
-342 TPLNDRENMLQPY
+342 TPLNGSVNKQQPY
-355 ETRKTATKGTI
+355 ETRNTTIQGKI
-366 YKTNAPSS
+366 YKTDAPSS
-374 DQEIPGAVTSIPNSE
+374 DQTIPDAVTNITNPE
-389 SFVWKIV
+389 SFVWKIDE
-396 KMNPNEVRQLTY
+396 MNPNEVRKLTY
-408 YVKLKDTTEDLYKI
+408 YVKLIDTTENLYQI

-432 YSKSDNSSQVY
+432 YSKREGSSQVY
-443 SKGYKEST
+443 SKDHKEST

-473 KDYKKDNEGNYLV
+473 KDYKKDNDGNYLV

-491 FNYGSN
+491 FNYGLN

-525 LPYISFVQDSIVL
+525 LPYISFVENSIVL

-548 KEYEAN
+548 KEYKGN

-579 VYELNKQPITI
+579 VYELNNKSITI

-610 VMQSNSVNIKNRYYT
+610 AMQSNSVNIKNRYYT
-625 YSGDKELNRVGNTDL
+625 YSTDKELNKIGNTDL
-640 TLTEYKWVDKDV
+640 TLSEYKWVDKDV
-652 AKPTTSEETII
+652 AKPTTSEETINM
-663 IDGTKYK
+663 DGKMDGKKY
-670 NQSNNQFNEDTSAEQ
+670 NNQFNEDTSAEQ

-731 MAYNTQNNVV
+731 MAYDTQNNVV

-785 SAKVTNTFTL
+785 SAKVTNTFSL

-804 GKNFPFTNVSSSSE
+804 GETFTFTNVSSSSE
-818 VTLEGSYNLNVN
+818 VTLEGSYNLNIN

-864 DTQIKDEISDASGK
+864 DTQIKDEISEALGK
-878 DEMSSEMSSYLHKDS
+878 DEISSYLHKDS

-916 LKIDKDYYTA
+916 LKIGKDYYTA

-941 ELVLTAKKDIDLQEN
+941 ELVLTTKKDIDLQEN

-982 SVYVKHINDA
+982 SVYVKHINDV
-992 DYTKYDEASQEL
+992 DFTKYDEASQEL

-1011 KELGQTFEYK
+1011 KELGQTFECK
-1021 NGKYTNISI
+1021 NGKYINISK
-1030 GKDKDDPES
+1030 GKDTDNPEN
-1039 KIVKNKLIGNGIYA
+1039 KIVTKNLNGDGIFA

-1071 LETIPDGMELSYIRI
+1071 LETIPDGMELSYMRI
-1086 KWTGKSAKKI
+1086 KWTGKSAKDI
-1096 TSRTITD
+1096 TSKQIKN
-1103 LGDWKEHTITAP
+1103 LGDDWKENTITAP

-1120 NITTYYYVNGKQALI
+1120 NITTTYYVNGKQALI

-1143 HGRDDY
+1143 HARDDY

-1168 ETKTFNNKVTLQ
+1168 GTKTFNNKVMLQ
-1180 SSDGTKDYV
+1180 SADGTKDYV
-1189 SANAD
+1189 SANAS
-1194 AEISNI
+1194 AEISNK

-1238 LVDEM
+1238 LVDDL
-1243 SSNLVL
+1243 SPNLVL
-1249 DPDSIKAKNIKDDK
+1249 DPDSIKAKNIKNNI
-1263 DVEIEKKYDPKTN
+1263 DVPIEIKYDPEKN

-1281 IPDGTPVRITYTCK
+1281 IPDGTPVQIQYSCK
-1295 VKVAPD
+1295 VKAAPN
-1301 TETQVSN
+1301 TEIPLVSN
-1308 NVYWKNYGQ
+1308 RVYWKNYAQ
-1317 TGGVNDEI
+1317 TGGVNNEI
-1325 KTFSYD
+1325 KQFSYD

-1355 KRLSGAEFEIHE
+1355 KRLSGAVFEIHE
-1367 CELVKDKIQYK
+1367 CKLENNEIKHTSKNPITV
-1378 SPVNSTTAI
+1378 T
-1387 SGADGTVIIPIE
+1387 SGADGTVTIPTD

-1412 ETNTVDGYILD
+1412 ETYPVDGYILD
-1423 DTPYYIMRAK
+1423 DTPYYIMRVK
-1433 KEDSGDDYSDYVKEY
+1433 KEDSGNDYSDYVKEY

-1468 YFLVEIYNAQQGIT
+1468 YFLVKIYNAQQGIT
-1482 VKKAFTNNAAETDKN
+1482 VKKAFTNDAAETKHN
-1497 PVSGTYKFGLYNNA
+1497 PVSGIYKFGLYDNA
-1511 DGTGT
+1511 EGSGK
-1516 PLDTIEIKY
+1516 PLEIIEIKY
-1525 RPGETG
+1525 DPKDKD
-1531 VKSAKFKNQT
+1531 VKSAKFKNPIDLT
-1541 LNTDYYVFELDQ
+1541 KDYYVFEIGQ
-1553 NDKPIKASD
+1553 NNQPIKASD
-1562 GEATINSMQYK
+1562 NEATINSMQYK
-1573 VVYKNETDSTKT
+1573 VVYNNETNSTET
-1585 NNAKVGETVIVTN
+1585 NSAKVGETVIVTN

-1618 LGATLVVASV
+1618 LGATLVVASL

-1638 RKEKGERD
+1638 RKEKRRKR
-1646 ETN
+1646 

>member
-1 MQEYLRRLLKDKAR
+1 M
-15 LRKWKRVMIA
+15 
-25 LSCIVVVCTVYALSL
+25 VV
-40 PAQTFACDKEEHTHT
+40 
-55 AECYDENNG
+55 N
-64 LICDKEEHTH
+64 
-74 NEDCNKQEEVN
+74 
-85 EQEEVV
+85 
-91 KDEPETQNKDEQ
+91 
-103 VSQVSEE
+103 
-110 VETTTSTTTTETTT
+110 
-124 EPFDLSS
+124 
-131 DANKGKITNVQ
+131 
-142 FTYKKDG
+142 
-149 VVVKPGQSV
+149 
-158 DMNTQDDLSMT
+158 
-169 YKLWFKDIPA
+169 
-179 TTLKECGG
+179 
-187 IMSYKLPE
+187 
-195 GFTIKN
+195 
-201 SIDKNITSGSDVIGT
+201 
-216 MNVSTDGLVTI
+216 TDGLVTI
-227 KYYDT
+227 TYDPT
-232 YLKGLNDNQTLT
+232 SLPGLSDNQTLT
-244 GDFEVDALIDI
+244 GSFEVDAQIDM

-282 KEHYESVSVDKK
+282 KEHYGNVSVVDKSW
-294 CEKEA
+294 EKEA

-304 KYTITLTAGDDGCQN
+304 KYTITLKAGDDGCKN
-319 VYVVDQFTQ
+319 LYVVDQFTQ
-328 NKELVKY
+328 GKALVNY
-335 EEINLTE
+335 VDINLSE
-342 TPLNDRENMLQPY
+342 TPLNGSENKQQPY
-355 ETRKTATKGTI
+355 ETRKTAIQGTI

-374 DQEIPGAVTSIPNSE
+374 DQEIPDKVTSISNPE
-389 SFVWKIV
+389 SFVWKIDE
-396 KMNPNEVRQLTY
+396 MNPNEIRKLTY
-408 YVKLKDTTEDLYKI
+408 YVKLIDTTQNLYHNKTN
-422 KKDVVNNAQV
+422 VVNNAQV
-432 YSKSDNSSQVY
+432 YSKRDNSSQVY

-451 FTPTIIIDTSVM
+451 FTPTININTSVM

-473 KDYKKDNEGNYLV
+473 KDYKKDNDGNYLV

-491 FNYGSN
+491 FNYGSE
-497 NNVSIKGF
+497 NNVSIKKF
-505 QFADYLDYVDDYDFK
+505 QFADYLDYEDGVDFK

-538 HVKTAGESGY
+538 HVKEAGKTEYTEY
-548 KEYEAN
+548 KGD

-562 GNDTYTTTY
+562 ENGAYSTTY
-571 NENSTRFK
+571 KEDSTRFK
-579 VYELNKQPITI
+579 VYELNNKSITI

-610 VMQSNSVNIKNRYYT
+610 AMQSDSVTIKNRYYT
-625 YSGDKELNRVGNTDL
+625 YSGSEELDKVGNRDL

-652 AKPTTSEETII
+652 AKPTTSEETINM
-663 IDGTKYK
+663 DGKKY
-670 NQSNNQFNEDTSAEQ
+670 NNQFNEDTSAEQ

-704 GKFNITDVTLTDTLD
+704 GKFNITNVTLTDTLD

-741 ETKWVNIDKQQN
+741 ETKWVKIDKQQN

-767 YSYTFEYYATPNN
+767 YSYTFEYYATPND

-795 NGDVKRGVD
+795 NGNVKRGVD
-804 GKNFPFTNVSSSSE
+804 GEIFTFENVNSSKE
-818 VTLEGSYNLNVN
+818 VTLEGSYNLKVN
-830 KQAWYYEKPK
+830 KQAWYYENPK

-864 DTQIKDEISDASGK
+864 DTQIKDEINDASGK
-878 DEMSSEMSSYLHKDS
+878 DEMSSYLHNDS
-893 LVGVYKGDLKNLS
+893 LVGVYKGDFKNLS
-906 NKKIEDLPEN
+906 DYKTIDALPKES
-916 LKIDKDYYTA
+916 KVGKEYYKA
-926 EYKNSKGFS
+926 EYSNDKHFS
-935 GDNNYS
+935 GENNYS
-941 ELVLTAKKDIDLQEN
+941 ELVLTTKKDIDLQEN
-956 EKIYIVVSTEPKELP
+956 EKIYIVVKTEPKELP

-982 SVYVKHINDA
+982 SVFVKHINDA
-992 DYTKYDEASQEL
+992 DFTKYNEASQEL

-1021 NGKYTNISI
+1021 NGKYTNISK
-1030 GKDKDDPES
+1030 GKDIDDPEG
-1039 KIVKNKLIGNGIYA
+1039 KIVKDKLNGEGIFA

-1086 KWTGKSAKKI
+1086 KWTGKSAKDI
-1096 TSRTITD
+1096 TSKQIKN
-1103 LGDWKEHTITAP
+1103 LGDDWKENTITAP

-1120 NITTYYYVNGKQALI
+1120 NITTTYYVNGKQALI

-1143 HGRDDY
+1143 HAKDIY

-1168 ETKTFNNKVTLQ
+1168 GTKTFNNKVMLQ
-1180 SSDGTKDYV
+1180 SPDGTKDYV

-1200 KILDKTNIHN
+1200 KVLDKTHIHN
-1210 DKSPKIDYTITANEY
+1210 DNSPKIDYTITANEF

-1263 DVEIEKKYDPKTN
+1263 DVKIEKKYDPKTN

-1308 NVYWKNYGQ
+1308 NVYWKNYSQ
-1317 TGGVNDEI
+1317 KGGVNDGIE
-1325 KTFSYD
+1325 KFSYD
-1331 LNASGTTETETHPQ
+1331 LKASGTIGIETHPQ
-1345 LKIIKYDDTL
+1345 LKIVKYDDTL
-1355 KRLSGAEFEIHE
+1355 KPLSGAEFEVYECKLENNDIIHTSKKPIT
-1367 CELVKDKIQYK
+1367 V
-1378 SPVNSTTAI
+1378 T
-1387 SGADGTVIIPIE
+1387 SGTNGTVIIPTD
-1399 KFPMDFNTIYEVK
+1399 KFPMGFNTIYEVK
-1412 ETNTVDGYILD
+1412 ETETVDGYILD
-1423 DTPYYIMRAK
+1423 NTPYYIMRAK
-1433 KEDSGDDYSDYVKEY
+1433 KEDNGDYSDDVKKY
-1448 IKIAY
+1448 IEY
-1453 QNSKDKHYI
+1453 QNSRDQHYI

-1468 YFLVEIYNAQQGIT
+1468 YFLVEIYNAQKGIT
-1482 VKKAFTNNAAETDKN
+1482 VKKAFTNNAAEKKN
-1497 PVSGTYKFGLYNNA
+1497 KPISGIYKFGLYEDA
-1511 DGTGT
+1511 DGTK
-1516 PLDTIEIKY
+1516 LLQTIDIKY
-1525 RPGETG
+1525 NPGDTD
-1531 VKSAKFKNQT
+1531 VKSAKFKNPVDLT
-1541 LNTDYYVFELDQ
+1541 KDYYVFEIGQ
-1553 NDKPIKASD
+1553 NNQPIKASD
-1562 GEATINSMQYK
+1562 NEATINSMQYK

-1618 LGATLVVASV
+1618 LGATLVVASL

-1638 RKEKGERD
+1638 RKEKRRKR
-1646 ETN
+1646 

>member
-1 MQEYLRRLLKDKAR
+1 
-15 LRKWKRVMIA
+15 MIA
-25 LSCIVVVCTVYALSL
+25 LSCIVVVCAVYALSL
-40 PAQTFACDKEEHTHT
+40 PAQTMTCDKEEHTHT
-55 AECYDENNG
+55 AECYDENNE
-64 LICDKEEHTH
+64 LICEKEEHTH
-74 NEDCNKQEEVN
+74 TDDCNKQEEVN

-91 KDEPETQNKDEQ
+91 KDEPETQNDDEQ

-110 VETTTSTTTTETTT
+110 VTTTTETTT
-124 EPFDLSS
+124 ETTKQSFDLSS
-131 DANKGKITNVQ
+131 EANKDKITDVQ

-158 DMNTQDDLSMT
+158 DVSTQDDLSMT
-169 YKLWFKDIPA
+169 YKLWFKGISA
-179 TTLKECGG
+179 TTLIECGG
-187 IMSYKLPE
+187 IISYKLPE
-195 GFTIKN
+195 GFTIKK

-227 KYYDT
+227 T
-232 YLKGLNDNQTLT
+232 YNQQFLSRLQKNETLT
-244 GDFEVDALIDI
+244 GSFEVDAQIDM

-263 KVTITTPKGNITLN
+263 KVTITTPKGDITLN

-282 KEHYESVSVDKK
+282 KEHYGNVSVVDKSW
-294 CEKEA
+294 EKEA

-304 KYTITLTAGDDGCQN
+304 KYTITLKAGDDGCKN
-319 VYVVDQFTQ
+319 LYVVDQFTQ
-328 NKELVKY
+328 GKDLVKY
-335 EEINLTE
+335 EDINQSE
-342 TPLNDRENMLQPY
+342 TPLKISGDNHQPY
-355 ETRKTATKGTI
+355 ETRGVNLKAGTI

-374 DQEIPGAVTSIPNSE
+374 DQKIPGPVTSISNPE
-389 SFVWKIV
+389 SFVWKIDE
-396 KMNPNEVRQLTY
+396 MNPNEIRKLTY
-408 YVKLKDTTEDLYKI
+408 YVKLIDTTQNLYHNKTN
-422 KKDVVNNAQV
+422 VVNNAQV
-432 YSKSDNSSQVY
+432 YSKRDNSSQVY

-451 FTPTIIIDTSVM
+451 FTPTININTSVM

-473 KDYKKDNEGNYLV
+473 KDYKKDNDGNYLV

-491 FNYGSN
+491 FNYGSE
-497 NNVSIKGF
+497 NNVSIKKF
-505 QFADYLDYVDDYDFK
+505 QFADYLDYEDGVDFK

-538 HVKTAGESGY
+538 HVKEAGKTEYTEY
-548 KEYEAN
+548 KGD

-562 GNDTYTTTY
+562 ENGAYSTTY
-571 NENSTRFK
+571 KEDSTRFK
-579 VYELNKQPITI
+579 VYELNNKSITI

-610 VMQSNSVNIKNRYYT
+610 AMQSDSVTIKNRYYT
-625 YSGDKELNRVGNTDL
+625 YSGSEELDKVGNRDL

-652 AKPTTSEETII
+652 AKPTTSEETINM
-663 IDGTKYK
+663 DGKKY
-670 NQSNNQFNEDTSAEQ
+670 NNQFNEDTSAEQ

-704 GKFNITDVTLTDTLD
+704 GKFNITDVILTDTLD

-731 MAYNTQNNVV
+731 MAYDTQNNV
-741 ETKWVNIDKQQN
+741 ETKWVNIDKQQSFN
-753 FSLRLSDIDWTKNC
+753 LKLYDIDWTKNC
-767 YSYTFEYYATPNN
+767 YSYTFEYYATPND

-795 NGDVKRGVD
+795 KGDVKRGVD
-804 GKNFPFTNVSSSSE
+804 GETFTFTNVSSSSE

-857 NGSKIRK
+857 NGSKIRAG
-864 DTQIKDEISDASGK
+864 TQIKDEISDASEK
-878 DEMSSEMSSYLHKDS
+878 DEMSSYLHDDS

-906 NKKIEDLPEN
+906 DKKIKDLPEN
-916 LKIDKDYYTA
+916 LKLGDEYYKVDYT
-926 EYKNSKGFS
+926 NSKGFT
-935 GDNNYS
+935 GGNNYS

-956 EKIYIVVSTEPKELP
+956 EKIYKIYIVVSTEPKELP

-1030 GKDKDDPES
+1030 GKDKDNPES
-1039 KIVKNKLIGNGIYA
+1039 KIVTKKLNGDGIYA

-1064 LKGDYRV
+1064 LKDDYRV

-1086 KWTGKSAKKI
+1086 KWTGKYAKNI
-1096 TSRTITD
+1096 TSKQITN
-1103 LGDWKEHTITAP
+1103 LGDDWKENTIAAP
-1115 DDDNS
+1115 DDDHS
-1120 NITTYYYVNGKQALI
+1120 NITTTYYVNGKQALI

-1143 HGRDDY
+1143 HARDDY

-1168 ETKTFNNKVTLQ
+1168 KTKTFTNKVMLQ
-1180 SSDGTKDYV
+1180 SADGTKDYV
-1189 SANAD
+1189 SANAS
-1194 AEISNI
+1194 AEISKI
-1200 KILDKTNIHN
+1200 KILDKKNIH
-1210 DKSPKIDYTITANEY
+1210 DVKSPKIDYTITANEY

-1238 LVDEM
+1238 LVDDLDE
-1243 SSNLVL
+1243 NLVL
-1249 DPDSIKAKNIKDDK
+1249 DPDSIQAKNIKDRS
-1263 DVEIEKKYDPKTN
+1263 DVNIETKYDPVKN

-1281 IPDGTPVRITYTCK
+1281 IPDSTPVQITYSCK
-1295 VKVAPD
+1295 VKAAPN
-1301 TETQVSN
+1301 TEIPLVSN
-1308 NVYWKNYGQ
+1308 RVYWKNYAQ

-1325 KTFSYD
+1325 KQFSYD

-1367 CELVKDKIQYK
+1367 CKLENNEIKHTSKNPITV
-1378 SPVNSTTAI
+1378 T
-1387 SGADGTVIIPIE
+1387 SGADGTVIIPTD
-1399 KFPMDFNTIYEVK
+1399 KFPMNFNTIYEVK
-1412 ETNTVDGYILD
+1412 ETNPVDGYILD

-1433 KEDSGDDYSDYVKEY
+1433 KEDSGNDYSDDVKEY

-1468 YFLVEIYNAQQGIT
+1468 YFLVKIYNAQQGIT
-1482 VKKAFTNNAAETDKN
+1482 VKKEFRNNAAETDKN

-1531 VKSAKFKNQT
+1531 VKSEKFKNQT

-1585 NNAKVGETVIVTN
+1585 NNAKVGETVTVTN

-1638 RKEKGERD
+1638 RKRNRRKK
-1646 ETN
+1646 

>member
-15 LRKWKRVMIA
+15 LRKWKRIMIA

-40 PAQTFACDKEEHTHT
+40 PAQTMTCDKEEHTHT
-55 AECYDENNG
+55 AECYDENNA
-64 LICDKEEHTH
+64 LICEKEEHTH
-74 NEDCNKQEEVN
+74 TDDCNKQEEVN

-91 KDEPETQNKDEQ
+91 EDEPETQNNEEQ
-103 VSQVSEE
+103 VSHESEE
-110 VETTTSTTTTETTT
+110 ETTTTTTETTT
-124 EPFDLSS
+124 ETTKQPFDLSS
-131 DANKGKITNVQ
+131 EANKDKITDVQ

-158 DMNTQDDLSMT
+158 DVSTQDDLSMT
-169 YKLWFKDIPA
+169 YKLWFKGISA
-179 TTLKECGG
+179 TTLIECGG
-187 IMSYKLPE
+187 IISYKLPE
-195 GFTIKN
+195 GFTIKK

-227 KYYDT
+227 T
-232 YLKGLNDNQTLT
+232 YNQQFLSRLQKNETLT
-244 GDFEVDALIDI
+244 GSFEVDAQIDM

-263 KVTITTPKGNITLN
+263 KVTITTPKGDITLN

-282 KEHYESVSVDKK
+282 KEHYGNVSVVDKSW
-294 CEKEA
+294 EKEA

-304 KYTITLTAGDDGCQN
+304 KYTITLKAGDDGCKN
-319 VYVVDQFTQ
+319 LYVVDQFTQ
-328 NKELVKY
+328 GKDLVKY
-335 EEINLTE
+335 EDINQSE
-342 TPLNDRENMLQPY
+342 TPLKISGDNHQPY
-355 ETRKTATKGTI
+355 ETRGVNLKAGTI

-374 DQEIPGAVTSIPNSE
+374 DQKIPGPVTSISNPE
-389 SFVWKIV
+389 SFVWKIDE
-396 KMNPNEVRQLTY
+396 MNPNEIRKLTY
-408 YVKLKDTTEDLYKI
+408 YVKLIDTTQNLYHNKTN
-422 KKDVVNNAQV
+422 VVNNAQV
-432 YSKSDNSSQVY
+432 YSKRDNSSQVY

-451 FTPTIIIDTSVM
+451 FTPTININTSVM

-473 KDYKKDNEGNYLV
+473 KDYKKDNDGNYLV

-491 FNYGSN
+491 FNYGSE
-497 NNVSIKGF
+497 NNVSIKKF
-505 QFADYLDYVDDYDFK
+505 QFADYLDYEDGVDFK

-538 HVKTAGESGY
+538 HVKEAGKTEYTEY
-548 KEYEAN
+548 KGD

-562 GNDTYTTTY
+562 ENGAYSTTY
-571 NENSTRFK
+571 KEDSTRFK
-579 VYELNKQPITI
+579 VYELNNKSITI

-610 VMQSNSVNIKNRYYT
+610 AMQSDSVTIKNRYYT
-625 YSGDKELNRVGNTDL
+625 YSGSEELDKVGNRDL

-652 AKPTTSEETII
+652 AKPTTSEETIDM
-663 IDGTKYK
+663 DGKKY
-670 NQSNNQFNEDTSAEQ
+670 NNQFNEDTSAER

-731 MAYNTQNNVV
+731 MAYDTQDNVV

-753 FSLRLSDIDWTKNC
+753 FSLRLSDIDWTRNC

-804 GKNFPFTNVSSSSE
+804 GKNFPFTNVSSSRE

-864 DTQIKDEISDASGK
+864 DTQIKDEINDALEK
-878 DEMSSEMSSYLHKDS
+878 DEMSSYLHKDS
-893 LVGVYKGDLKNLS
+893 LVGVYKGNLNDLTKYKTIDALPVDLKLGDEYY
-906 NKKIEDLPEN
+906 KV
-916 LKIDKDYYTA
+916 DYT
-926 EYKNSKGFS
+926 NNKGFT
-935 GDNNYS
+935 GANNYS

-956 EKIYIVVSTEPKELP
+956 EKIYIVVKTEPTELP
-971 TEYRATSIYKN
+971 TEYRATSRYKN
-982 SVYVKHINDA
+982 SVFVKHANDA
-992 DYTKYDEASQEL
+992 DFTKYGEASQEL

-1021 NGKYTNISI
+1021 NGKYKNISK
-1030 GKDKDDPES
+1030 GKDIDDPES
-1039 KIVKNKLIGNGIYA
+1039 KIVKEKLNGEGIFA

-1064 LKGDYRV
+1064 LKDDYRV

-1086 KWTGKSAKKI
+1086 KWTGKYAKNI
-1096 TSRTITD
+1096 TSKQITN
-1103 LGDWKEHTITAP
+1103 LGDDWKGNTINAP
-1115 DDDNS
+1115 DDDHS
-1120 NITTYYYVNGKQALI
+1120 NITTTYYVNGKQALI
-1135 QLGEFKGI
+1135 QLGSFQGI
-1143 HGRDDY
+1143 HARDDY
-1149 SVDVQVVCRV
+1149 SVDVQVVCKV
-1159 TDPDVLLGG
+1159 IDPDVLLGG
-1168 ETKTFNNKVTLQ
+1168 KTKTFTNKVMLQ
-1180 SSDGTKDYV
+1180 SPDGTKDYV
-1189 SANAD
+1189 SANAS
-1194 AEISNI
+1194 AEISKI
-1200 KILDKTNIHN
+1200 KILDKKNIH
-1210 DKSPKIDYTITANEY
+1210 DVKSPKIDYTITANEY

-1238 LVDEM
+1238 LVDDLDE
-1243 SSNLVL
+1243 NLVL
-1249 DPDSIKAKNIKDDK
+1249 DPDSIKAKNIKNNS
-1263 DVEIEKKYDPKTN
+1263 DVPIETKYDPEKN

-1281 IPDGTPVRITYTCK
+1281 IPDGTPVQIQYSCK
-1295 VKVAPD
+1295 VKAAPN
-1301 TETQVSN
+1301 TEIPLVSN
-1308 NVYWKNYGQ
+1308 RVYWKNYAQ
-1317 TGGVNDEI
+1317 TGGVNNEI
-1325 KTFSYD
+1325 KQFSYD

-1367 CELVKDKIQYK
+1367 CKLENNEIKHTSKNPITV
-1378 SPVNSTTAI
+1378 T
-1387 SGADGTVIIPIE
+1387 SGADGTVTIPTD

-1412 ETNTVDGYILD
+1412 ETNPVDGYILD
-1423 DTPYYIMRAK
+1423 DTPYYIMRVK
-1433 KEDSGDDYSDYVKEY
+1433 KEDSGNDYSDYVKEY

-1468 YFLVEIYNAQQGIT
+1468 YFLVKIYNAQQGIT
-1482 VKKAFTNNAAETDKN
+1482 VQKAFTNNAAETKYN

-1511 DGTGT
+1511 DGTG
-1516 PLDTIEIKY
+1516 DAIEIIEIKY
-1525 RPGETG
+1525 DPTDKG
-1531 VKSAKFKNQT
+1531 VKTAKFKNQK

-1585 NNAKVGETVIVTN
+1585 NNAKVGETVTVTN
-1598 KSRTKILPSTGSMG
+1598 KSRTKILPSTGSIG

-1618 LGATLVVASV
+1618 LGATLVVASL

-1638 RKEKGERD
+1638 RKEKRRKR
-1646 ETN
+1646 

>member
-15 LRKWKRVMIA
+15 LRKWKRIMIA
-25 LSCIVVVCTVYALSL
+25 LSCIVVVCTGYALSL
-40 PAQTFACDKEEHTHT
+40 PAQTLTCDKEEHTHT
-55 AECYDENNG
+55 AECYDENNE
-64 LICDKEEHTH
+64 LICEKEEHTH
-74 NEDCNKQEEVN
+74 NEDCNKQEEAN

-103 VSQVSEE
+103 VSQESEE
-110 VETTTSTTTTETTT
+110 ETTTTTTETTT
-124 EPFDLSS
+124 QPFDL
-131 DANKGKITNVQ
+131 NVHTENIESVK
-142 FTYKKDG
+142 FVYKKTEIIDG
-149 VVVKPGQSV
+149 KEKTTEYDVPTDGSI
-158 DMNTQDDLSMT
+158 LSYDTLDMT
-169 YKLWFKDIPA
+169 YKLFFKGISA

-187 IMSYKLPE
+187 IVTYQLPKGFKIRKTIE
-195 GFTIKN
+195 GKTIL
-201 SIDKNITSGSDVIGT
+201 SGSEVIGT

-227 KYYDT
+227 KYNDT
-232 YLKGLNDNQTLT
+232 YLNNLNDYQTLT
-244 GDFEVDALIDI
+244 GSFEVDAQIDM

-263 KVTITTPKGNITLN
+263 KVTITTPKGDITLN

-282 KEHYESVSVDKK
+282 KEHYGNVSVVDKSW
-294 CEKEA
+294 EKEA

-304 KYTITLTAGDDGCQN
+304 KYTITLKAGDDGCQN

-328 NKELVKY
+328 GKNLVEY
-335 EEINLTE
+335 VDINISE
-342 TPLNDRENMLQPY
+342 TPLNGSVNKQQPY
-355 ETRKTATKGTI
+355 ETRNTTIQGKI
-366 YKTNAPSS
+366 YKTDAPSS
-374 DQEIPGAVTSIPNSE
+374 DQTIPDAVTNITNPE
-389 SFVWKIV
+389 SFVWKIDE
-396 KMNPNEVRQLTY
+396 MNPNEIRKLTY
-408 YVKLKDTTEDLYKI
+408 YVKLIDTTQNLYQI

-432 YSKSDNSSQVY
+432 YSKREGSSQVY
-443 SKGYKEST
+443 SKDHKEST

-473 KDYKKDNEGNYLV
+473 KDYKKDNDGNYLV

-491 FNYGSN
+491 FNYGLN

-525 LPYISFVQDSIVL
+525 LPYISFVENSIVL

-548 KEYEAN
+548 KEYKGN

-579 VYELNKQPITI
+579 VYELNNKSITI

-610 VMQSNSVNIKNRYYT
+610 AMQSNSVNIKNRYYT
-625 YSGDKELNRVGNTDL
+625 YSTDKELNKIGNTDL
-640 TLTEYKWVDKDV
+640 TLSEYKWVDKDV
-652 AKPTTSEETII
+652 AKPTTSEETINM
-663 IDGTKYK
+663 DGKKY
-670 NQSNNQFNEDTSAEQ
+670 NNQFNEDTSAEQ

-731 MAYNTQNNVV
+731 MAYDTQDNVV

-753 FSLRLSDIDWTKNC
+753 FSLRLFDIDWTKNC

-785 SAKVTNTFTL
+785 SAKVTNTFSL

-804 GKNFPFTNVSSSSE
+804 GETFTFTNVSSSSE
-818 VTLEGSYNLNVN
+818 VTLEGSYNLNIN

-864 DTQIKDEISDASGK
+864 DTQIKDEISEALGK
-878 DEMSSEMSSYLHKDS
+878 DEISSYLHKDS

-916 LKIDKDYYTA
+916 LKIGKDYYTA

-941 ELVLTAKKDIDLQEN
+941 ELVLTTKKDIDLQEN

-971 TEYRATSIYKN
+971 TEYRAISIYKN
-982 SVYVKHINDA
+982 SVYVKHINDV
-992 DYTKYDEASQEL
+992 DFTKYDEASQEL

-1011 KELGQTFEYK
+1011 KELGQTFECK
-1021 NGKYTNISI
+1021 NGKYINISK
-1030 GKDKDDPES
+1030 GKDTDNPEN
-1039 KIVKNKLIGNGIYA
+1039 KIVTKNLNGDGIFA

-1071 LETIPDGMELSYIRI
+1071 LETIPDGMELSYMRI
-1086 KWTGKSAKKI
+1086 KWTGKSAKDI
-1096 TSRTITD
+1096 TSKQIKN
-1103 LGDWKEHTITAP
+1103 LGDDWKENTITAP

-1120 NITTYYYVNGKQALI
+1120 NITTTYYVNGKQALI

-1143 HGRDDY
+1143 HARDDY

-1168 ETKTFNNKVTLQ
+1168 GTKTFNNKVMLQ
-1180 SSDGTKDYV
+1180 SADGTKDYV
-1189 SANAD
+1189 SANAS
-1194 AEISNI
+1194 AEISNK

-1238 LVDEM
+1238 LVDDL
-1243 SSNLVL
+1243 SPNLVL
-1249 DPDSIKAKNIKDDK
+1249 DPDSIKAKNIKNNI
-1263 DVEIEKKYDPKTN
+1263 DVPIEIKYDPEKN

-1281 IPDGTPVRITYTCK
+1281 IPDGTPVQIQYSCK
-1295 VKVAPD
+1295 VKVAPK
-1301 TETQVSN
+1301 TETSVSN
-1308 NVYWKNYGQ
+1308 RVYWKNYGQ

-1345 LKIIKYDDTL
+1345 LTIIKYDDTL
-1355 KRLSGAEFEIHE
+1355 KRLSGAEFEIYE
-1367 CELVKDKIQYK
+1367 CTLENNEIKR
-1378 SPVNSTTAI
+1378 TTKKPFTVTSDAN
-1387 SGADGTVIIPIE
+1387 GTVTI
-1399 KFPMDFNTIYEVK
+1399 KTSDYQMKFNTIYEVK
-1412 ETNTVDGYILD
+1412 ETKTVDGYILD
-1423 DTPYYIMRAK
+1423 GNSYYIMRAK
-1433 KEDSGDDYSDYVKEY
+1433 KEDSGDYSDYVKEY
-1448 IKIAY
+1448 IEY
-1453 QNSKDKHYI
+1453 QNSRDKHYI

-1468 YFLVEIYNAQQGIT
+1468 YFLVKIYNAQKGIT
-1482 VKKAFTNNAAETDKN
+1482 VKKAFTNDAAETKHN
-1497 PVSGTYKFGLYNNA
+1497 PVSGIYKFGLYDNA
-1511 DGTGT
+1511 EGSGK
-1516 PLDTIEIKY
+1516 PLEIIEIKY
-1525 RPGETG
+1525 DPKDKD
-1531 VKSAKFKNQT
+1531 VKSAKFKNPIDLT
-1541 LNTDYYVFELDQ
+1541 KDYYVFEIGQ
-1553 NDKPIKASD
+1553 NNQPIKASD

-1573 VVYKNETDSTKT
+1573 VVYNNETNSTET
-1585 NNAKVGETVIVTN
+1585 NSAKVGETVIVTN

-1618 LGATLVVASV
+1618 LGATLVVASL

-1638 RKEKGERD
+1638 RKEKRRKR
-1646 ETN
+1646 

>member
-1 MQEYLRRLLKDKAR
+1 
-15 LRKWKRVMIA
+15 MIA

-40 PAQTFACDKEEHTHT
+40 PAQTLA
-55 AECYDENNG
+55 
-64 LICDKEEHTH
+64 CDKEEHTH

-91 KDEPETQNKDEQ
+91 KDEPETQNNDEQ

-110 VETTTSTTTTETTT
+110 ETTPTTTETTK

-131 DANKGKITNVQ
+131 DANKYIDNIL

-149 VVVKPGQSV
+149 VEQTVNRGENV
-158 DMNTQDDLSMT
+158 DVSTQDNLSMT

-179 TTLKECGG
+179 TIVKKCGG
-187 IMSYKLPE
+187 IIKYQLPE
-195 GFTIKN
+195 GFKIREP
-201 SIDKNITSGSDVIGT
+201 IQKNIVDGNKVLGT
-216 MNVSTDGLVTI
+216 MDVYTNGLVTI
-227 KYYDT
+227 T
-232 YLKGLNDNQTLT
+232 YNTEFLSTLSENHTLT
-244 GDFEVDALIDI
+244 GSFEVDAQIDM
-255 NKIDSSTG
+255 NKINSNTG
-263 KVTITTPKGNITLN
+263 KVTIATPKGDITLN

-282 KEHYESVSVDKK
+282 KEHYGTVSVDKS
-294 CEKEA
+294 CEKEP

-304 KYTITLTAGDDGCQN
+304 KYTITLKAGDDGCEN

-328 NKELVKY
+328 GKDLVNY
-335 EEINLTE
+335 VDINLSE
-342 TPLNDRENMLQPY
+342 TPLNGSENKQQPY
-355 ETRKTATKGTI
+355 ETRNTTIQGTI

-374 DQEIPGAVTSIPNSE
+374 DQKIPDSE
-389 SFVWKIV
+389 SFVWKIK
-396 KMNPNEVRQLTY
+396 KMDPNEVRQLTY
-408 YVKLKDTTEDLYKI
+408 YVKLIDTTEIPYKSY
-422 KKDVVNNAQV
+422 KNVVNNAQV
-432 YSKSDNSSQVY
+432 YSRKDDSSQVY
-443 SKGYKEST
+443 PKGNKEST
-451 FTPTIIIDTSVM
+451 FTPTITIDTNVM

-525 LPYISFVQDSIVL
+525 LPYISFVENSIVL

-548 KEYEAN
+548 KEYKGN

-579 VYELNKQPITI
+579 VYELNNKSITI

-610 VMQSNSVNIKNRYYT
+610 AMQSNSVTIKNRYYT
-625 YSGDKELNRVGNTDL
+625 YSNDKELDKVGHRDL
-640 TLTEYKWVDKDV
+640 TLSEYKWVEKNV
-652 AKPTTSEETII
+652 ANPTKAEETVKMK
-663 IDGTKYK
+663 GTKYNYQLK
-670 NQSNNQFNEDTSAEQ
+670 EDSNADQL
-685 SFKVPAGSYKYTVK
+685 FKVPAGSYKYTVDINK
-699 LNKTD
+699 TDKNKTD
-704 GKFNITDVTLTDTLD
+704 GKFNITGVTLTDTLD

-724 YVGYMKI
+724 YVGYMKVT
-731 MAYNTQNNVV
+731 AYDTQDKEV
-741 ETKWVNIDKQQN
+741 ETKWVNIDKQQK
-753 FSLRLSDIDWTKNC
+753 FSLKLSDIGWTNNC
-767 YSYTFEYYATPNN
+767 YSYTFEYYATPND

-795 NGDVKRGVD
+795 NGNVKRGVD
-804 GKNFPFTNVSSSSE
+804 GTTFTFTNVNSSSE

-830 KQAWYYEKPK
+830 KQAWYYENPK

-857 NGSKIRK
+857 NGSTIRK

-878 DEMSSEMSSYLHKDS
+878 DEMSSYLHKDS

-916 LKIDKDYYTA
+916 LKIDKDYYTV

-935 GDNNYS
+935 GDNNYN

-956 EKIYIVVSTEPKELP
+956 EKIYIVVKTEPQELP

-982 SVYVKHINDA
+982 SVFVKHINDA
-992 DYTKYDEASQEL
+992 DFTKYNEASQEL

-1021 NGKYTNISI
+1021 NGKYTNISK
-1030 GKDKDDPES
+1030 GKDTDNPES
-1039 KIVKNKLIGNGIYA
+1039 KIVTKKLNGDGIYA

-1064 LKGDYRV
+1064 LKDDYRV

-1086 KWTGKSAKKI
+1086 KWTGKYAKNI
-1096 TSRTITD
+1096 TSKQITNPGD
-1103 LGDWKEHTITAP
+1103 DWKENTITAP
-1115 DDDNS
+1115 DDDHS
-1120 NITTYYYVNGKQALI
+1120 NITTTYYVNGKQALI
-1135 QLGEFKGI
+1135 QLGSFQGI
-1143 HGRDDY
+1143 HARDDY
-1149 SVDVQVVCRV
+1149 SVDVQVVCKV
-1159 TDPDVLLGG
+1159 IDPDVLLGG
-1168 ETKTFNNKVTLQ
+1168 KTKTFNNKVTLQ

-1367 CELVKDKIQYK
+1367 CELVNDKIQYK

-1387 SGADGTVIIPIE
+1387 SGTDGTVTIPTD
-1399 KFPMDFNTIYEVK
+1399 KFQMKFNTIYEVK
-1412 ETNTVDGYILD
+1412 ETKTVDGYILD
-1423 DTPYYIMRAK
+1423 NTPYYIMRAK
-1433 KEDSGDDYSDYVKEY
+1433 KEDNGDYSDYVKEY
-1448 IKIAY
+1448 IKIVY
-1453 QNSKDKHYI
+1453 QKSKDKHYI

-1468 YFLVEIYNAQQGIT
+1468 YFLVGIYNAQQGIT
-1482 VKKAFTNNAAETDKN
+1482 VKKQFTNNAAETDKN

-1531 VKSAKFKNQT
+1531 VKSEKFKNQT

-1553 NDKPIKASD
+1553 NNQPIKASD

-1598 KSRTKILPSTGSMG
+1598 KSRTKILPSTGSIG

-1618 LGATLVVASV
+1618 LGAMLVVASL

-1638 RKEKGERD
+1638 RKEKRRKR
-1646 ETN
+1646 

>member
-55 AECYDENNG
+55 AECYDENNE

-74 NEDCNKQEEVN
+74 NEDCNKQEEVAN
-85 EQEEVV
+85 
-91 KDEPETQNKDEQ
+91 DEPETQNNEEQ
-103 VSQVSEE
+103 VSQVSE
-110 VETTTSTTTTETTT
+110 VEKTTTTSTTTETTT
-124 EPFDLSS
+124 TQPFDLSS
-131 DANKGKITNVQ
+131 EANKGKITDVQ

-149 VVVKPGQSV
+149 VKHVVKPNENVNVS
-158 DMNTQDDLSMT
+158 TQDNLNMT
-169 YKLWFKDIPA
+169 YKLWFQDISA
-179 TTLKECGG
+179 KTLKQCGG
-187 IMSYKLPE
+187 IIKYQLPDGFKIRNTIQTNIE
-195 GFTIKN
+195 GDN
-201 SIDKNITSGSDVIGT
+201 NILGT
-216 MNVSTDGLVTI
+216 MVVNTDGLVTI
-227 KYYDT
+227 TYDST
-232 YLKGLNDNQTLT
+232 SLPGLSDNQTLT
-244 GDFEVDALIDI
+244 GSFEVDAQIDMD
-255 NKIDSSTG
+255 KIDSSTG

-282 KEHYESVSVDKK
+282 KEHYGSVSVDKK
-294 CEKEA
+294 CEKEK

-355 ETRKTATKGTI
+355 ETRKTAIKGTI

-374 DQEIPGAVTSIPNSE
+374 DQEIPGAVTSITNPE
-389 SFVWKIV
+389 SFVWKIA
-396 KMNPNEVRQLTY
+396 KMDPNEVRTLTY
-408 YVKLKDTTEDLYKI
+408 YVKLIDTTDDLYNKQYDI
-422 KKDVVNNAQV
+422 VNNAQA
-432 YSKSDNSSQVY
+432 YTRKDDSSKVY
-443 SKGYKEST
+443 SKGNKVST
-451 FTPTIIIDTSVM
+451 FKPTIIIDTNVM
-463 KKNIVKQDDN
+463 KKNIIKQND
-473 KDYKKDNEGNYLV
+473 KDYKKDNDGNYLV

-491 FNYGSN
+491 FNYGSEN
-497 NNVSIKGF
+497 NNCSIKEF
-505 QFADYLDYVDDYDFK
+505 QFRDSLDSSDIY

-525 LPYISFVQDSIVL
+525 LPYISFVEDSVVL
-538 HVKTAGESGY
+538 HVKKAGETEYTDYSGSH
-548 KEYEAN
+548 
-554 DISVKWAK
+554 ITVGWAK
-562 GNDTYTTTY
+562 GNDNYSTYK
-571 NENSTRFK
+571 EDSTRFK
-579 VYELNKQPITI
+579 VYKLNNQLITI

-610 VMQSNSVNIKNRYYT
+610 AMQSNSVTIKNRYFS
-625 YSGDKELNRVGNTDL
+625 YSRNKELNKVFNDKLNLHER
-640 TLTEYKWVDKDV
+640 KWVEKSV
-652 AKPTTSEETII
+652 AEPTTAEKTVDM
-663 IDGTKYK
+663 DGTKY
-670 NQSNNQFNEDTSAEQ
+670 NNQLKLDTSAEQ
-685 SFKVPAGSYKYTVK
+685 SFKVPAGSYKYTVNI
-699 LNKTD
+699 NKTD
-704 GKFNITDVTLTDTLD
+704 KNMTDGNFNITNVTLTDTFDKDTLD

-731 MAYNTQNNVV
+731 TAYDTDDKVV
-741 ETKWVNIDKQQN
+741 GTKWINIDKQQS
-753 FSLRLSDIDWTKNC
+753 FSLKLSDIGWEDNC
-767 YSYTFEYYATPNN
+767 YSYTFEYYATPND

-785 SAKVTNTFTL
+785 SAKVNNTFTL
-795 NGDVKRGVD
+795 DGNVKKGVNGTS
-804 GKNFPFTNVSSSSE
+804 FTFTNVNSSKE
-818 VTLEGSYNLNVN
+818 VTLEGSYNLKVN

-840 QNATEWQNGKH
+840 QNATDWQNGMH
-851 YWVIEV
+851 YWVIVV
-857 NGSKIRK
+857 NGSKIRAG
-864 DTQIKDEISDASGK
+864 TQIKDEINDALVK
-878 DEMSSEMSSYLHKDS
+878 DEISSYLHKDS

-906 NKKIEDLPEN
+906 DYKKIEDLPVN
-916 LKIDKDYYTA
+916 LKIGEDYYKA
-926 EYKNSKGFS
+926 EYSNDKKFS
-935 GDNNYS
+935 GENNYS
-941 ELVLTAKKDIDLQEN
+941 ELVLTTEKDFNLQDN
-956 EKIYIVVSTEPKELP
+956 EKIYIVVRTEPQELP
-971 TEYRATSIYKN
+971 SELPKDYRATFKYKN
-982 SVYVKHINDA
+982 EVEIKHKGDADFTKVNDA
-992 DYTKYDEASQEL
+992 TQEL

-1021 NGKYTNISI
+1021 NGKYQTIYA
-1030 GKDKDDPES
+1030 DKDNYLPE
-1039 KIVKNKLIGNGIYA
+1039 KRVCLDKLNGDGIYA

-1064 LKGDYRV
+1064 LEGDYRV

-1086 KWTGKSAKKI
+1086 KWTGKSAKNI

-1103 LGDWKEHTITAP
+1103 LGDWEKHTITAP

-1120 NITTYYYVNGKQALI
+1120 NIETTYYVKGKQALI

-1168 ETKTFNNKVTLQ
+1168 ETKTFNNKVMLQ
-1180 SSDGTKDYV
+1180 SPDGTKDYV
-1189 SANAD
+1189 SANAS

-1263 DVEIEKKYDPKTN
+1263 DVKIEKKYDPKTN

-1308 NVYWKNYGQ
+1308 NVYWKNYSQ
-1317 TGGVNDEI
+1317 KGGVNDVIE
-1325 KTFSYD
+1325 KFSYD
-1331 LNASGTTETETHPQ
+1331 LNASGTIGIETHPQ
-1345 LKIIKYDDTL
+1345 LKIVKHDNTL
-1355 KRLSGAEFEIHE
+1355 KQLNGAEFEIHE
-1367 CELVKDKIQYK
+1367 CKLENKEIKHTSKNPITV
-1378 SPVNSTTAI
+1378 T

-1423 DTPYYIMRAK
+1423 DTTYYIMRAK

-1482 VKKAFTNNAAETDKN
+1482 VKKAFTNNAAETKHK
-1497 PVSGTYKFGLYNNA
+1497 PISGIYKFGLYEDA
-1511 DGTGT
+1511 DGTK
-1516 PLDTIEIKY
+1516 LLQTIDIKY
-1525 RPGETG
+1525 DPGDTD
-1531 VKSAKFKNQT
+1531 VKSAKFKNPVDLT
-1541 LNTDYYVFELDQ
+1541 KDYYVFELDQ

-1562 GEATINSMQYK
+1562 SEATINSMQYK
-1573 VVYKNETDSTKT
+1573 VVYDNNGNPT
-1585 NNAKVGETVIVTN
+1585 NSAKVGETVIVTN

-1618 LGATLVVASV
+1618 LGATLVVASL
-1628 ICLSNINKNN
+1628 ICLSNINKNK
-1638 RKEKGERD
+1638 RKEKS
-1646 ETN
+1646 

>member
-15 LRKWKRVMIA
+15 LKKWKRIMIA

-40 PAQTFACDKEEHTHT
+40 PAQTLACDKEEHTHT
-55 AECYDENNG
+55 AECYDENNE
-64 LICDKEEHTH
+64 LICEKEEHTH
-74 NEDCNKQEEVN
+74 TDDCYKQEEVN

-91 KDEPETQNKDEQ
+91 NNEPETINNEQ
-103 VSQVSEE
+103 VSQESE
-110 VETTTSTTTTETTT
+110 ETTTTTTNTETTA
-124 EPFDLSS
+124 EPFDLSL
-131 DANKGKITNVQ
+131 DANKDKITDIQ
-142 FTYKKDG
+142 FIYKKDG
-149 VVVKPGQSV
+149 VEQIVKPNENV
-158 DMNTQDDLSMT
+158 DVGTQDDLSMT
-169 YKLWFKDIPA
+169 YKLFFKGIS
-179 TTLKECGG
+179 TKTLKECGG
-187 IMSYKLPE
+187 IIKYQLPNGFKIRKMIE
-195 GFTIKN
+195 GKTIL
-201 SIDKNITSGSDVIGT
+201 SGGVVIGN

-227 KYYDT
+227 T
-232 YLKGLNDNQTLT
+232 YNQQFLSRLQENETLT
-244 GDFEVDALIDI
+244 GSFEVDAQIDM

-263 KVTITTPKGNITLN
+263 KVTITTPKGDITLN

-282 KEHYESVSVDKK
+282 KEHYGNVSVVDKSW
-294 CEKEA
+294 EKEA

-304 KYTITLTAGDDGCQN
+304 KYTITLKAGDDGCQN

-328 NKELVKY
+328 GKDLVEY
-335 EEINLTE
+335 VDINLTE
-342 TPLNDRENMLQPY
+342 NTLNPGKYNHQPY
-355 ETRKTATKGTI
+355 ETRDNNSKAGTI

-374 DQEIPGAVTSIPNSE
+374 DQIIPDAVTNITNPE
-389 SFVWKIV
+389 SFVWKIA

-432 YSKSDNSSQVY
+432 YSKKEGSSKVY
-443 SKGYKEST
+443 SKGIKVST
-451 FTPTIIIDTSVM
+451 FTPTIVIDTSVM

-525 LPYISFVQDSIVL
+525 LPYISFVENSIVL

-548 KEYEAN
+548 KEYKGN

-610 VMQSNSVNIKNRYYT
+610 AMQSNSVNIKNRYYT
-625 YSGDKELNRVGNTDL
+625 YSTDKELNKIGNTDL
-640 TLTEYKWVDKDV
+640 TLSEYKWVDKDV
-652 AKPTTSEETII
+652 AKPTTSEETIS
-663 IDGTKYK
+663 IDGAKY
-670 NQSNNQFNEDTSAEQ
+670 NNQLNVDSSAEQ
-685 SFKVPAGSYKYTVK
+685 SFKVPVGSYKYTVK

-704 GKFNITDVTLTDTLD
+704 GKFNITNVTLADALD
-719 KDVMK
+719 NKDVMK

-731 MAYNTQNNVV
+731 TAYDTQDKVG
-741 ETKWVNIDKQQN
+741 ETKWINIDKQQS
-753 FSLRLSDIDWTKNC
+753 FSLKLSDIDWKKNC

-804 GKNFPFTNVSSSSE
+804 GKNFPFTNVSSSRE

-864 DTQIKDEISDASGK
+864 DTQIKDEINDALKK
-878 DEMSSEMSSYLHKDS
+878 DEISSYLHNDS
-893 LVGVYKGDLKNLS
+893 LVAVYKGNLNLS
-906 NKKIEDLPEN
+906 EYKTIDALPEN
-916 LKIDKDYYTA
+916 LKIGKEYYDV
-926 EYKNSKGFS
+926 EYTNNKGFS
-935 GDNNYS
+935 GTNNYS
-941 ELVLTAKKDIDLQEN
+941 ELVLTTKQDFDLQEN
-956 EKIYIVVSTEPKELP
+956 EKIYIVVKTEPQELP

-982 SVYVKHINDA
+982 SVFVKHINDA
-992 DYTKYDEASQEL
+992 DFTKYDEASQEL

-1021 NGKYTNISI
+1021 NGTYKTISA
-1030 GKDKDDPES
+1030 DKDNYLPE
-1039 KIVKNKLIGNGIYA
+1039 KRVCLNKLKGEGIYA

-1064 LKGDYRV
+1064 LNGDYRV

-1086 KWTGKSAKKI
+1086 KWTGKYAKNI
-1096 TSRTITD
+1096 TSKQITS
-1103 LGDWKEHTITAP
+1103 LGDDWKENTITAP
-1115 DDDNS
+1115 DDDHS
-1120 NITTYYYVNGKQALI
+1120 NITTTYYVNGKQALI
-1135 QLGEFKGI
+1135 QLGSFQGI
-1143 HGRDDY
+1143 HARDDY

-1159 TDPDVLLGG
+1159 IDPDVLLGG
-1168 ETKTFNNKVTLQ
+1168 ETKTFTNEVMLQ
-1180 SSDGTKDYV
+1180 SADGTKDYV
-1189 SANAD
+1189 SANAS

-1200 KILDKTNIHN
+1200 KILNKENDHN
-1210 DKSPKIDYTITANEY
+1210 VKSPKIDYTITANEY

-1238 LVDEM
+1238 LVDDLDE
-1243 SSNLVL
+1243 NLVL
-1249 DPDSIKAKNIKDDK
+1249 DPDSIKAKNIKNNS
-1263 DVEIEKKYDPKTN
+1263 DVPIETKYDPEKN

-1281 IPDGTPVRITYTCK
+1281 IPDGTPVQIQYSCK
-1295 VKVAPD
+1295 VKAAPNA
-1301 TETQVSN
+1301 EIPLVSN
-1308 NVYWKNYGQ
+1308 RVYWKNYAQ
-1317 TGGVNDEI
+1317 TGGVNNEI
-1325 KTFSYD
+1325 KQFSYD

-1367 CELVKDKIQYK
+1367 CTLENKEIKHTSKNPITV
-1378 SPVNSTTAI
+1378 T
-1387 SGADGTVIIPIE
+1387 SGADGTVTIPTD
-1399 KFPMDFNTIYEVK
+1399 KFPMEFNTIYEVK
-1412 ETNTVDGYILD
+1412 ETNPVDGYILD

-1433 KEDSGDDYSDYVKEY
+1433 KKDSGNDYSDYVKEY

-1468 YFLVEIYNAQQGIT
+1468 YFLVKIYNAQQGIT
-1482 VKKAFTNNAAETDKN
+1482 VKKQFTNNAAETEHN
-1497 PVSGTYKFGLYNNA
+1497 PVSGTYRFGLYENEN
-1511 DGTGT
+1511 GEGK
-1516 PLDTIEIKY
+1516 PLEIISIHYDPKDKD
-1525 RPGETG
+1525 
-1531 VKSAKFKNQT
+1531 VKSAKFKNPIDLT
-1541 LNTDYYVFELDQ
+1541 KDYYVFEICQ
-1553 NDKPIKASD
+1553 NNQPIKASD

-1618 LGATLVVASV
+1618 LGATLVVASL

-1638 RKEKGERD
+1638 RKEKRRKR
-1646 ETN
+1646 

>member
-15 LRKWKRVMIA
+15 LRKWKRIMIA

-40 PAQTFACDKEEHTHT
+40 PAQTLACDKEEHTHT
-55 AECYDENNG
+55 AECYDENNE
-64 LICDKEEHTH
+64 LICEKEEHTH
-74 NEDCNKQEEVN
+74 TDDCNKQEEVN

-91 KDEPETQNKDEQ
+91 KDEPETINNDEQ
-103 VSQVSEE
+103 VSQASEE
-110 VETTTSTTTTETTT
+110 EETTTTTTTETTKQ
-124 EPFDLSS
+124 PFDLSS
-131 DANKGKITNVQ
+131 EANKDKITDVQ

-158 DMNTQDDLSMT
+158 DVSTQADLSMT
-169 YKLWFKDIPA
+169 YKLWFKDISA
-179 TTLKECGG
+179 TILKQCGG
-187 IMSYKLPE
+187 IIKYQLPG
-195 GFTIKN
+195 GFKIRN
-201 SIDKNITSGSDVIGT
+201 SIQKNIVEGNDILGT
-216 MNVSTDGLVTI
+216 MDVNKDGLVTI
-227 KYYDT
+227 T
-232 YLKGLNDNQTLT
+232 YNTTFLSGLSDNQTLT
-244 GDFEVDALIDI
+244 GDFEVDAQIDM

-263 KVTITTPKGNITLN
+263 KVTITTPKGDITLN

-282 KEHYESVSVDKK
+282 KEHYGNVEVDKSW
-294 CEKEA
+294 EKEA

-304 KYTITLTAGDDGCQN
+304 KYTITLKAGEDGCKN

-328 NKELVKY
+328 GKDLVKY
-335 EEINLTE
+335 EDINLTE
-342 TPLNDRENMLQPY
+342 NTLNPGEYNHQPY
-355 ETRKTATKGTI
+355 ETRDNNSKAGTI

-374 DQEIPGAVTSIPNSE
+374 DQTIPDAVMSISNPE
-389 SFVWKIV
+389 SFVWKIDE
-396 KMNPNEVRQLTY
+396 MNPNEVRKLTY
-408 YVKLKDTTEDLYKI
+408 YVKLIDTTQNLYH
-422 KKDVVNNAQV
+422 KKTNVVNNAQV
-432 YSKSDNSSQVY
+432 YSKRDNSSQVY
-443 SKGYKEST
+443 SKGNKEST
-451 FTPTIIIDTSVM
+451 FTPTIVIDTSVM

-473 KDYKKDNEGNYLV
+473 KDYKKDAEGNYLV

-497 NNVSIKGF
+497 NNISIKGF

-525 LPYISFVQDSIVL
+525 LPYISFVENSIVL

-548 KEYEAN
+548 KEYTGN

-562 GNDTYTTTY
+562 GNDTYSTTY
-571 NENSTRFK
+571 KEDSTRFK
-579 VYELNKQPITI
+579 VYELNNKSITI

-610 VMQSNSVNIKNRYYT
+610 AMQSNSVNIKNRYYT
-625 YSGDKELNRVGNTDL
+625 YSTDKELNKIGNTDL
-640 TLTEYKWVDKDV
+640 TLSEYKWVDKDV
-652 AKPTTSEETII
+652 AKPTTSEETINM
-663 IDGTKYK
+663 DGKKY
-670 NQSNNQFNEDTSAEQ
+670 NNQFNEDTSAEQ

-731 MAYNTQNNVV
+731 MAYDTQNNVV

-753 FSLRLSDIDWTKNC
+753 FSLRLSDIDWTNNC
-767 YSYTFEYYATPNN
+767 YSYTFEYYATPND

-785 SAKVTNTFTL
+785 SAKVTNTFSL
-795 NGDVKRGVD
+795 NGDVKRGLD
-804 GKNFPFTNVSSSSE
+804 GETFTFTNVSSSSE

-864 DTQIKDEISDASGK
+864 DTQIKDEISDALGK
-878 DEMSSEMSSYLHKDS
+878 DEISSYLHKDS
-893 LVGVYKGDLKNLS
+893 LVGVYKGNLKTLS
-906 NKKIEDLPEN
+906 EYKTIDNLPEK
-916 LKIDKDYYTA
+916 LRVSESYYTA
-926 EYKNSKGFS
+926 DYTNKKGFS

-956 EKIYIVVSTEPKELP
+956 EKIYIVVSTEPQELP

-1021 NGKYTNISI
+1021 NGKYKNISK
-1030 GKDKDDPES
+1030 GKDIDDPES
-1039 KIVKNKLIGNGIYA
+1039 KIVKEKLNGDGIFA

-1064 LKGDYRV
+1064 LNGDYRV

-1086 KWTGKSAKKI
+1086 KWTGKYAKNI
-1096 TSRTITD
+1096 TSKQITN
-1103 LGDWKEHTITAP
+1103 LGDDWKENTITAP
-1115 DDDNS
+1115 DDDHS
-1120 NITTYYYVNGKQALI
+1120 NITTTYYVNGKQALI
-1135 QLGEFKGI
+1135 QLGSFQGI
-1143 HGRDDY
+1143 HARDDY
-1149 SVDVQVVCRV
+1149 SVDVQVICRV

-1168 ETKTFNNKVTLQ
+1168 KTKTFTNEVMLQ
-1180 SSDGTKDYV
+1180 SPDGTKDYV
-1189 SANAD
+1189 SANAS
-1194 AEISNI
+1194 AEISKI

-1238 LVDEM
+1238 LVDDL
-1243 SSNLVL
+1243 SPNLVL
-1249 DPDSIKAKNIKDDK
+1249 DPDSIKAKNIKNK
-1263 DVEIEKKYDPKTN
+1263 SDVPIETKYDPEKN

-1281 IPDGTPVRITYTCK
+1281 IPDGTPVQIQYSCK
-1295 VKVAPD
+1295 VKVAPKTD
-1301 TETQVSN
+1301 ASVSN
-1308 NVYWKNYGQ
+1308 RVYWKNYGQ

-1331 LNASGTTETETHPQ
+1331 LNASGTTETETHPE

-1367 CELVKDKIQYK
+1367 CILENNEIKRTSEK
-1378 SPVNSTTAI
+1378 PF
-1387 SGADGTVIIPIE
+1387 TVISDTDGSVTIKTSE
-1399 KFPMDFNTIYEVK
+1399 HQMEFNTIYEVK
-1412 ETNTVDGYILD
+1412 ETKTVDGYILD
-1423 DTPYYIMRAK
+1423 GNSYYIMRAK
-1433 KEDSGDDYSDYVKEY
+1433 KEDSRDYSDYVKKY
-1448 IKIAY
+1448 IEY
-1453 QNSKDKHYI
+1453 QNSRDKHYI

-1468 YFLVEIYNAQQGIT
+1468 YFLVKIFNAQKGIT
-1482 VKKAFTNNAAETDKN
+1482 VQKAFKNNAAETEHN
-1497 PVSGTYKFGLYNNA
+1497 PISGTYRFGLYDNA
-1511 DGTGT
+1511 EGSGDA
-1516 PLDTIEIKY
+1516 LEIISIHYDPKDKN
-1525 RPGETG
+1525 
-1531 VKSAKFKNQT
+1531 VKSAKFKNPIDLT
-1541 LNTDYYVFELDQ
+1541 KDYYVFEIGQ
-1553 NDKPIKASD
+1553 NNQPIKASD
-1562 GEATINSMQYK
+1562 DEATINSMQYK
-1573 VVYKNETDSTKT
+1573 VVYNNETNNTET
-1585 NNAKVGETVIVTN
+1585 NSAKVGETVTVTN
-1598 KSRTKILPSTGSMG
+1598 KSRTKILPSTGSVG

-1618 LGATLVVASV
+1618 LGATLVVASL

-1638 RKEKGERD
+1638 RKEKRRKR
-1646 ETN
+1646 

>member
-1 MQEYLRRLLKDKAR
+1 
-15 LRKWKRVMIA
+15 MIA

-40 PAQTFACDKEEHTHT
+40 PAQTLTCDKEEHTHT
-55 AECYDENNG
+55 AECYDENNE
-64 LICDKEEHTH
+64 LICEKEEHTH
-74 NEDCNKQEEVN
+74 TDDCNKQEEVN

-103 VSQVSEE
+103 VSQESEE
-110 VETTTSTTTTETTT
+110 ETTTTTTETTT
-124 EPFDLSS
+124 ETTKQPFDLSS
-131 DANKGKITNVQ
+131 EANKDKITDVQ

-158 DMNTQDDLSMT
+158 DVSTQDDLSMT
-169 YKLWFKDIPA
+169 YKLWFKGISA
-179 TTLKECGG
+179 TTLIECGG
-187 IMSYKLPE
+187 IISYKLPE
-195 GFTIKN
+195 GFTIKK

-227 KYYDT
+227 T
-232 YLKGLNDNQTLT
+232 YNQQFLSRLQENETLT
-244 GDFEVDALIDI
+244 GSFEVDAQIDM

-263 KVTITTPKGNITLN
+263 KVTITTPKGDITLD

-282 KEHYESVSVDKK
+282 KEHYGNVSVVDKSWK
-294 CEKEA
+294 KEA

-304 KYTITLTAGDDGCQN
+304 KYTITLKAGDDGCQN

-328 NKELVKY
+328 GKDLVNY
-335 EEINLTE
+335 VDINLSE
-342 TPLNDRENMLQPY
+342 TPLNGSENKQQPY
-355 ETRKTATKGTI
+355 ETRNTTIQGTI

-374 DQEIPGAVTSIPNSE
+374 DQKIPDSE
-389 SFVWKIV
+389 SFVWKIK
-396 KMNPNEVRQLTY
+396 KMDPNEVRQLTY
-408 YVKLKDTTEDLYKI
+408 YVKLIDTTEIPYKSY
-422 KKDVVNNAQV
+422 KNVVNNAQV
-432 YSKSDNSSQVY
+432 YSRKDDSSQVY
-443 SKGYKEST
+443 PKGNKEST
-451 FTPTIIIDTSVM
+451 FTPTITIDTNVM

-548 KEYEAN
+548 KEYEGN

-579 VYELNKQPITI
+579 VYELNNKSITI

-610 VMQSNSVNIKNRYYT
+610 AMQSDSVTIKNRYYT
-625 YSGDKELNRVGNTDL
+625 YSGSEELDKVGNRDL

-652 AKPTTSEETII
+652 AKPTTSEETINM
-663 IDGTKYK
+663 DGKKY
-670 NQSNNQFNEDTSAEQ
+670 NNQFNEDTSAKQ

-704 GKFNITDVTLTDTLD
+704 GKFNITNVTLADALD
-719 KDVMK
+719 NKDVMK

-731 MAYNTQNNVV
+731 TAYDTQDKVG
-741 ETKWVNIDKQQN
+741 ETKWINIDKQQN

-767 YSYTFEYYATPNN
+767 YSYTFEYYATPND

-795 NGDVKRGVD
+795 NGNVKRGVD
-804 GKNFPFTNVSSSSE
+804 GTTFTFTNVNSSSE

-830 KQAWYYEKPK
+830 KQAWYYENPK

-857 NGSKIRK
+857 NGSTIRK

-878 DEMSSEMSSYLHKDS
+878 DEMSSYLHKDS

-916 LKIDKDYYTA
+916 LKIDKDYYMV

-935 GDNNYS
+935 GDNNYN
-941 ELVLTAKKDIDLQEN
+941 ELILTAKKDIDLQEN
-956 EKIYIVVSTEPKELP
+956 EKIYIVVSTGPKELP

-1030 GKDKDDPES
+1030 GKDKDNPES
-1039 KIVKNKLIGNGIYA
+1039 KIVTKKLNGDGIYA

-1064 LKGDYRV
+1064 LKDDYRV

-1086 KWTGKSAKKI
+1086 KWTGKYAKNI
-1096 TSRTITD
+1096 TSKQITN
-1103 LGDWKEHTITAP
+1103 LGDDWKENTITAP
-1115 DDDNS
+1115 DDDHS
-1120 NITTYYYVNGKQALI
+1120 NITTTYYVNGKQALI
-1135 QLGEFKGI
+1135 QLGSFQGI
-1143 HGRDDY
+1143 HARDDY

-1168 ETKTFNNKVTLQ
+1168 KTKTFTNKVMLQ
-1180 SSDGTKDYV
+1180 SPDGTKDYV
-1189 SANAD
+1189 SANAS
-1194 AEISNI
+1194 AEISKI

-1238 LVDEM
+1238 LVDDLDE
-1243 SSNLVL
+1243 NLVL
-1249 DPDSIKAKNIKDDK
+1249 DPDSIKAKNIKNNS
-1263 DVEIEKKYDPKTN
+1263 DVPIETKYDPEKN

-1281 IPDGTPVRITYTCK
+1281 IPDGTPVQIQYSCK
-1295 VKVAPD
+1295 VKAAPNA
-1301 TETQVSN
+1301 EIPLVSN
-1308 NVYWKNYGQ
+1308 RVYWKNYAQ
-1317 TGGVNDEI
+1317 TGGVNNEI
-1325 KTFSYD
+1325 KQFSYD
-1331 LNASGTTETETHPQ
+1331 LNASGTTVTETHPQ

-1367 CELVKDKIQYK
+1367 CKLENNEIKHTSKNPITV
-1378 SPVNSTTAI
+1378 T
-1387 SGADGTVIIPIE
+1387 SGADGTVIIPTD
-1399 KFPMDFNTIYEVK
+1399 KFPMDFNIIYEVK
-1412 ETNTVDGYILD
+1412 ETKTVDGYILD
-1423 DTPYYIMRAK
+1423 NTPYYIMRAK
-1433 KEDSGDDYSDYVKEY
+1433 KEDSRDYSDYVKKY
-1448 IKIAY
+1448 IEY

-1468 YFLVEIYNAQQGIT
+1468 YFLVKIYNAQQGIT
-1482 VKKAFTNNAAETDKN
+1482 VKKEFRNNAAETDKN

-1531 VKSAKFKNQT
+1531 VKSEKFKNQT

-1573 VVYKNETDSTKT
+1573 VVYNNETDSTKT

-1598 KSRTKILPSTGSMG
+1598 KSRTKILPSTGSVG

-1618 LGATLVVASV
+1618 LGATLVVASL

-1638 RKEKGERD
+1638 RKEKRRKR
-1646 ETN
+1646 

>member
-1 MQEYLRRLLKDKAR
+1 MQEYLRRLLKDTAR
-15 LRKWKRVMIA
+15 LRKWKRIMIA

-40 PAQTFACDKEEHTHT
+40 PAQTLACDKEEHTHT
-55 AECYDENNG
+55 AECYDENNE
-64 LICDKEEHTH
+64 LICEKEEHTH
-74 NEDCNKQEEVN
+74 TEDCNKQEEVN

-91 KDEPETQNKDEQ
+91 KDEPETQNDDEQ
-103 VSQVSEE
+103 VSQESEE
-110 VETTTSTTTTETTT
+110 ETTTTTTTETTT

-131 DANKGKITNVQ
+131 EANKGKITDVQ

-149 VVVKPGQSV
+149 VKHVVKPNENVNVS
-158 DMNTQDDLSMT
+158 TQDNLNMT
-169 YKLWFKDIPA
+169 YKLWFQDISA
-179 TTLKECGG
+179 KTLKDCGG
-187 IMSYKLPE
+187 IIKYQLPE
-195 GFTIKN
+195 GFKIRNTIQT
-201 SIDKNITSGSDVIGT
+201 NIEGDNNIRVT
-216 MNVSTDGLVTI
+216 MVVNTDGLVTI
-227 KYYDT
+227 TYDPT
-232 YLKGLNDNQTLT
+232 SLPGLSDNQTLT
-244 GDFEVDALIDI
+244 GSFEVDAQIDM

-282 KEHYESVSVDKK
+282 KEHYGNVSVVDKSW
-294 CEKEA
+294 EKEA

-304 KYTITLTAGDDGCQN
+304 KYTITLKAGDDGCKN
-319 VYVVDQFTQ
+319 LYVVDQFTQ
-328 NKELVKY
+328 GKALVNY
-335 EEINLTE
+335 VDINLSE
-342 TPLNDRENMLQPY
+342 TPLNGSENKQQPY
-355 ETRKTATKGTI
+355 ETRKTAIQGTI

-374 DQEIPGAVTSIPNSE
+374 DQEIPDKVTSISNPE
-389 SFVWKIV
+389 SFVWKIDE
-396 KMNPNEVRQLTY
+396 MNPNEIRKLTY
-408 YVKLKDTTEDLYKI
+408 YVKLIDTTQNLYHNKTN
-422 KKDVVNNAQV
+422 VVNNAQV
-432 YSKSDNSSQVY
+432 YSKRDNSSQVY

-451 FTPTIIIDTSVM
+451 FTPTININTSVM

-473 KDYKKDNEGNYLV
+473 KDYKKDNDGNYLV

-491 FNYGSN
+491 FNYGSE
-497 NNVSIKGF
+497 NNVSIKKF
-505 QFADYLDYVDDYDFK
+505 QFADYLDYEDGVDFK

-538 HVKTAGESGY
+538 HVKEAGKTEYTEY
-548 KEYEAN
+548 KGD

-562 GNDTYTTTY
+562 ENGAYSTTY
-571 NENSTRFK
+571 KEDSTRFK
-579 VYELNKQPITI
+579 VYELNNKSITI

-610 VMQSNSVNIKNRYYT
+610 AMQSDSVTIKNRYYT
-625 YSGDKELNRVGNTDL
+625 YSGSEELDKVGNRDL

-652 AKPTTSEETII
+652 AKPTTSEETINM
-663 IDGTKYK
+663 DGKKY
-670 NQSNNQFNEDTSAEQ
+670 NNQFNEDTSAEQ

-704 GKFNITDVTLTDTLD
+704 GKFNITNVTLTDTLD

-741 ETKWVNIDKQQN
+741 ETKWVKIDKQQN

-767 YSYTFEYYATPNN
+767 YSYTFEYYATPND

-795 NGDVKRGVD
+795 NGNVKRGVD
-804 GKNFPFTNVSSSSE
+804 GEIFTFENVNSSKE
-818 VTLEGSYNLNVN
+818 VTLEGSYNLKVN
-830 KQAWYYEKPK
+830 KQAWYYENPK

-857 NGSKIRK
+857 NGSKIRM
-864 DTQIKDEISDASGK
+864 DTQIKDEINDASGK
-878 DEMSSEMSSYLHKDS
+878 DEMSSYLHNDS
-893 LVGVYKGDLKNLS
+893 LVGVYKGDFKNLS
-906 NKKIEDLPEN
+906 DYKTIDALPKES
-916 LKIDKDYYTA
+916 KVGKEYYKA
-926 EYKNSKGFS
+926 EYSNDKHFS
-935 GDNNYS
+935 GENNYS
-941 ELVLTAKKDIDLQEN
+941 ELVLTTKKDIDLQEN
-956 EKIYIVVSTEPKELP
+956 EKIYIVVKTEPKELP

-982 SVYVKHINDA
+982 SVFVKHINDA
-992 DYTKYDEASQEL
+992 DFTKYNEASQEL

-1021 NGKYTNISI
+1021 NGKYTNISK
-1030 GKDKDDPES
+1030 GKDIDDPEG
-1039 KIVKNKLIGNGIYA
+1039 KIVKDKLNGEGIFA

-1086 KWTGKSAKKI
+1086 KWTGKSAKDI
-1096 TSRTITD
+1096 TSKQIKN
-1103 LGDWKEHTITAP
+1103 LGDDWKENTITAP

-1120 NITTYYYVNGKQALI
+1120 NITTTYYVNGKQALI

-1143 HGRDDY
+1143 HAKDIY

-1168 ETKTFNNKVTLQ
+1168 GTKTFNNKVMLQ
-1180 SSDGTKDYV
+1180 SPDGTKDYV

-1200 KILDKTNIHN
+1200 KVLDKTHIHN
-1210 DKSPKIDYTITANEY
+1210 DNSPKIDYTITANEF

-1263 DVEIEKKYDPKTN
+1263 DVKIEKKYDPKTN

-1308 NVYWKNYGQ
+1308 NVYWKNYSQ
-1317 TGGVNDEI
+1317 KGGVNDGIE
-1325 KTFSYD
+1325 KFSYD
-1331 LNASGTTETETHPQ
+1331 LKASGTIGIETHPQ
-1345 LKIIKYDDTL
+1345 LKIVKYDDTL
-1355 KRLSGAEFEIHE
+1355 KPLSGAEFEVYECKLENNDIIHTSKKPIT
-1367 CELVKDKIQYK
+1367 V
-1378 SPVNSTTAI
+1378 T
-1387 SGADGTVIIPIE
+1387 SGTNGTVIIPTD
-1399 KFPMDFNTIYEVK
+1399 KFPMGFNTIYEVK
-1412 ETNTVDGYILD
+1412 ETETVDGYILD
-1423 DTPYYIMRAK
+1423 NTPYYIMRAK
-1433 KEDSGDDYSDYVKEY
+1433 KEDNGDYSDDVKKY
-1448 IKIAY
+1448 IEY
-1453 QNSKDKHYI
+1453 QNSRDQHYI

-1468 YFLVEIYNAQQGIT
+1468 YFLVEIYNAQKGIT
-1482 VKKAFTNNAAETDKN
+1482 VKKAFTNNAAEKKN
-1497 PVSGTYKFGLYNNA
+1497 KPISGIYKFGLYEDA
-1511 DGTGT
+1511 DGTK
-1516 PLDTIEIKY
+1516 LLQTIDIKY
-1525 RPGETG
+1525 NPGDTD
-1531 VKSAKFKNQT
+1531 VKSAKFKNPVDLT
-1541 LNTDYYVFELDQ
+1541 KDYYVFEIGQ
-1553 NDKPIKASD
+1553 NNQPIKASD
-1562 GEATINSMQYK
+1562 NEATINSMQYK

-1618 LGATLVVASV
+1618 LGATLVVASL

-1638 RKEKGERD
+1638 RKEKRRKR
-1646 ETN
+1646 